1 MGRNNN
7 PTRGSTIRHVV
18 RTIAAASAA
27 AATLVAGMLVAGTAN
42 AASMR
47 DPFERTIQNSNPGL
61 WTNLGTI
68 TFSNGNKYENME
80 QSLGVVDRVNGRNT
94 YCIQADVLYTDT
106 PEGPWSEWTDE
117 NSRPDAQRLAWL
129 TDKYNGNKDDLTQA
143 AIAGLIHRELDPI
156 GPEYLQNVQRLGW
169 KDGTSW
175 ATYEA
180 KMNELWNEAVANTP
194 ENLDMTYKY
203 TTGERKGSVTP
214 SITNGNG
221 AEIAGIQYTVTL
233 NGPAVFDQTKTST
246 ISGTT
251 TNEAIHLPWTATGN
265 GKVTST
271 VQHKIPKAIRL
282 DSPNQNL
289 MGPTD
294 PQTVSKNIQFD
305 VLNNFKPTIESNQTD
320 HRIEYGHAPEDDLTW
335 HVDPTGGDWIEGA
348 TIKSTGTLYYFAK
361 KPVEGRT
368 TVKDGVKAATA
379 TVTGDKDGA
388 TNHVDATS
396 ITMDPDFV
404 KAHKGATPS
413 NLPDTGWYTWV
424 WQITPDMQDANMKQ
438 YLSTDYDW
446 SDNVLEA
453 ESTQHMRNMQPTI
466 KSSVSDAYKND
477 QSTVTGADGTER
489 PSVQIGSAQASDKTD
504 VVYLEKG
511 SVIRD
516 KVTLNVTDV
525 NGDGKVDTQDWLH
538 TKDGQGEGKETE
550 DNQITLTVN
559 GTIYGGMTREQAEQA
574 QKDTAAG
581 KTVELPKQA
590 VKLAT
595 ATFTTNKAGDYLI
608 SSSDED
614 KPVAQWKAED
624 GVDLT
629 NLPSGYATFVFD
641 IANKDQDTESQTG
654 IKPSKDYPFAK
665 DVHEAPFTA
674 DETVMIRLTPKL
686 DSTVSSKEVKAGETT
701 IDKLVVAKTNEK
713 DVWPTYPE
721 TNVTEGETAKSTP
734 LSLDFHGVLYKV
746 SDDPSSAIEET
757 DTVPENAVKVHEAD
771 IKDVTKFGTY
781 TTDSFT
787 LTDTGTYAW
796 HWVMTPS
803 LTGDQNHNPLAALAW
818 RQLTHGRVQHAFG
831 LASEIVRVQGKKPDV
846 PKCEVSTKSQG
857 EVAFENDK
865 ADLHDE
871 LLLKN
876 CEQAAKAEFELWKQ
890 ANGDQ
895 SGDVLITVTGKVDA
909 VDGAHSPTVT
919 VHETGTYYW
928 REKVYDKSGK
938 LISYGDARK
947 SNETVLVKE
956 KGLASTGVGT
966 PMLLWAGVLAG
977 AGIALA
983 LAGSRKR
990 IRL

>member
-27 AATLVAGMLVAGTAN
+27 VATLAAGLLVAGTAD
-42 AASMR
+42 AATMR
-47 DPFERTIQNSNPGL
+47 DPFERSIQNGNPGL
-61 WTNLGTI
+61 WTNVGTI
-68 TFSNGNKYENME
+68 TFSNGKKYENMA
-80 QSLGVVDRVNGRNT
+80 QSLGVVDRVNGKNT
-94 YCIQADVLYTDT
+94 YCIEADTLYTGTTGDW
-106 PEGPWSEWTDE
+106 GDWTDE
-117 NSRPDAQRLAWL
+117 RTKPDAQRLAWL
-129 TDKYNGNKDDLTQA
+129 ADRYNGDRDDLTQA
-143 AIAGLIHRELDPI
+143 AIAGLIHQKLDPM
-156 GPEYLQNVQRLGW
+156 GNEYLSGLRQLGW
-169 KDGTSW
+169 ADEPSW
-175 ATYEA
+175 DAYTA
-180 KMNELWNEAVANTP
+180 KMNSLWTEAVNGTP
-194 ENLDMTYKY
+194 KDLDMQYRY
-203 TTGERKGSVTP
+203 TTGKRKGLVTP
-214 SITNGNG
+214 SIMNGNG
-221 AEIAGIQYTVTL
+221 VEIAGIQYTVTL
-233 NGPAVFDQTKTST
+233 KGPAVFDQTGTNT

-251 TNEAIHLPWTATGN
+251 TNEAIHLSWTATGN
-265 GKVTST
+265 GKVTSI
-271 VQHKIPKAIRL
+271 VQHKIPKATRL
-282 DSPNQNL
+282 ESPNQNL

-294 PQTVSKNIQFD
+294 PQTVSKNIQFE
-305 VLNNFKPTIESNQTD
+305 VLNNFKPTIQSDQSD

-335 HVDPTGGDWIEGA
+335 HVDPTGGDWIQGA

-379 TVTGDKDGA
+379 TVAGDRDGA
-388 TNHVDATS
+388 TSHVDASS
-396 ITMDPDFV
+396 IAMDPGFV
-404 KAHKGATPS
+404 KAHPGATPS
-413 NLPDTGWYTWV
+413 SLPATGWYTWV
-424 WQITPDMQDANMKQ
+424 WEITPGMQDANMRQ
-438 YLSTDYDW
+438 YLSPDYDW

-453 ESTQHMRNMQPTI
+453 ETTLHVRGMQPTI
-466 KSSVSDAYKND
+466 TSSVSAAYRTD
-477 QSTVTGADGTER
+477 QSKVTGADGIER
-489 PSVQIGSAQASDKTD
+489 PAVQIGSAAASDRTD

-511 SVIRD
+511 GVIRD
-516 KVTLNVTDV
+516 KVTLGVSDV
-525 NGDGKVDTQDWLH
+525 NGDGKTDTADWLH
-538 TKDGQGEGKETE
+538 TKDGQGEGRETE
-550 DNQITLTVN
+550 ANQITIRVN
-559 GTIYGGMTREQAEQA
+559 GTLYGGMTREQAEQA

-595 ATFTTNKAGDYLI
+595 TTFTTNKAGDYLL
-608 SSSDED
+608 SGRKGE
-614 KPVAQWKAED
+614 KPAGVWKAEN
-624 GVDLT
+624 GIDLT
-629 NLPSGYATFVFD
+629 NPPSGYATFVYD
-641 IANKDQDTESQTG
+641 IANRDQDTKNQTG
-654 IKPSKDYPFAK
+654 IEPSRDYPFAK

-674 DETVMIRLTPKL
+674 DETVMFRLTPKL

-701 IDKLVVAKTNEK
+701 VDKLVVAKTNEK

-721 TNVTEGETAKSTP
+721 TNVTEGETPKGTP

-746 SDDPSSAIEET
+746 SDDPSAAIEET
-757 DTVPENAVKVHEAD
+757 DTVPENAVKVHETD

-787 LTDTGTYAW
+787 LTESGTYAW

-818 RQLTHGRVQHAFG
+818 RQLTHGKVQHAFG
-831 LASEIVRVQGKKPDV
+831 LASEIVRVRKPET

-857 EVAFENDK
+857 EVTFENGK

-876 CEQAAKAEFELWKQ
+876 CSDAAKAEFELWRQ
-890 ANGDQ
+890 ADGDQ

-909 VDGAHSPTVT
+909 KDGIHSPTVT

-928 REKVYDKSGK
+928 REKVYDQTGK

-947 SNETVLVKE
+947 PNETVLVKE

>member
-27 AATLVAGMLVAGTAN
+27 VATLAAGLLVAGTAN
-42 AASMR
+42 AATMR
-47 DPFERTIQNSNPGL
+47 DPFERSIQNGNPGL
-61 WTNLGTI
+61 WTNVGTI
-68 TFSNGNKYENME
+68 TFSNGKKYENIA
-80 QSLGVVDRVNGRNT
+80 QSLGVVDRVNGKNT
-94 YCIQADVLYTDT
+94 YCIQADTLYTGTTGDW
-106 PEGPWSEWTDE
+106 GDWTDE
-117 NSRPDAQRLAWL
+117 QTKPDAQRLAWL
-129 TDKYNGNKDDLTQA
+129 ADRYNGDRDDLTQA
-143 AIAGLIHRELDPI
+143 AIAGLIHQKLDPM
-156 GPEYLQNVQRLGW
+156 GNEYLNGLRQLGW
-169 KDGTSW
+169 AEGPSW
-175 ATYEA
+175 DAYTA
-180 KMNELWNEAVANTP
+180 KMNSLWTEAVNGTP
-194 ENLDMTYKY
+194 KDLDMQYRY
-203 TTGERKGSVTP
+203 TTGKRKGLVTP
-214 SITNGNG
+214 SIMNGNG
-221 AEIAGIQYTVTL
+221 VEIAGIQYTMTL
-233 NGPAVFDQTKTST
+233 KGPAVFDQTGTNT

-251 TNEAIHLPWTATGN
+251 TNEAIHLSWTATGN
-265 GKVTST
+265 GKVTSI
-271 VQHKIPKAIRL
+271 VQHKIPKATRL
-282 DSPNQNL
+282 ESPNQNL

-294 PQTVSKNIQFD
+294 PQTVSKNIQFE
-305 VLNNFKPTIESNQTD
+305 VLNNFKPTIQSDQSD

-335 HVDPTGGDWIEGA
+335 HVDPTGGDWIQGA
-348 TIKSTGTLYYFAK
+348 TIKSTGTLYHFAK
-361 KPVEGRT
+361 KPVEGQT
-368 TVKDGVKAATA
+368 TVRDGVKAATA
-379 TVTGDKDGA
+379 TVTGDRDGA
-388 TNHVDATS
+388 TNHVDASS
-396 ITMDPDFV
+396 ITMDPGFV
-404 KAHKGATPS
+404 KAHPGATPS
-413 NLPDTGWYTWV
+413 SLPATGWYTWV
-424 WQITPDMQDANMKQ
+424 WEITPGMQDANMRQ
-438 YLSTDYDW
+438 YLPADYDW

-453 ESTQHMRNMQPTI
+453 ETTLHVRSMQPTI
-466 KSSVSDAYKND
+466 TSSVSAAYKTD
-477 QSTVTGADGTER
+477 QSKVTGADGIER
-489 PSVQIGSAQASDKTD
+489 PAAQIGSAAASDRTD

-511 SVIRD
+511 GVIRD
-516 KVTLNVTDV
+516 KVTLGVSDV
-525 NGDGKVDTQDWLH
+525 NGDGKTDTADWLH
-538 TKDGQGEGKETE
+538 TKDGQGEGRETE
-550 DNQITLTVN
+550 ANQITIRVN
-559 GTIYGGMTREQAEQA
+559 GTLYGGMTREQAEQA

-595 ATFTTNKAGDYLI
+595 ATFTTNKAGDYLL
-608 SSSDED
+608 SSRKGE
-614 KPVAQWKAED
+614 KPAGVWKAEN
-624 GVDLT
+624 GIDLT
-629 NLPSGYATFVFD
+629 NLPSGYATFVYD
-641 IANKDQDTESQTG
+641 IANRDQDTKNQTG
-654 IKPSKDYPFAK
+654 IEPSRDYPFAK

-674 DETVMIRLTPKL
+674 DETVMFRLTPKL

-701 IDKLVVAKTNEK
+701 VDKLVVAKTNEK

-721 TNVTEGETAKSTP
+721 TNVTEGETPKGTP

-746 SDDPSSAIEET
+746 SDDPSAAIEET
-757 DTVPENAVKVHEAD
+757 DTVPENAVKVHETD

-787 LTDTGTYAW
+787 LTESGTYAW

-818 RQLTHGRVQHAFG
+818 RQLTHGKVQHAFG
-831 LASEIVRVQGKKPDV
+831 LASEIVRVRKPET

-857 EVAFENDK
+857 EVTFENGK

-876 CEQAAKAEFELWKQ
+876 CSDAAKAEFELWRQ
-890 ANGDQ
+890 ADGDQ

-909 VDGAHSPTVT
+909 KDGIHSPTVT

-928 REKVYDKSGK
+928 REKVYDQTGK

-947 SNETVLVKE
+947 PNETVLVKE

>member
-27 AATLVAGMLVAGTAN
+27 VATLAAGLLVAGTAD
-42 AASMR
+42 AATMR
-47 DPFERTIQNSNPGL
+47 DPFERSIQNGNPGL
-61 WTNLGTI
+61 WTNVGTI
-68 TFSNGNKYENME
+68 TFSNGKKYENMA
-80 QSLGVVDRVNGRNT
+80 QSLGVVDRVNGKNT
-94 YCIQADVLYTDT
+94 YCIEADTLYTGTTGDW
-106 PEGPWSEWTDE
+106 GDWTDE
-117 NSRPDAQRLAWL
+117 RTKPDAQRLAWL
-129 TDKYNGNKDDLTQA
+129 ADRYNGDRDDLTQA
-143 AIAGLIHRELDPI
+143 AIAGLIHQKLDPM
-156 GPEYLQNVQRLGW
+156 GNEYLSGLRQLGW
-169 KDGTSW
+169 ADEPSW
-175 ATYEA
+175 DAYTA
-180 KMNELWNEAVANTP
+180 KMNSLWTEAVNGTP
-194 ENLDMTYKY
+194 KDLDMQYRY
-203 TTGERKGSVTP
+203 TTGKRKGLVTP
-214 SITNGNG
+214 SIMNGNG
-221 AEIAGIQYTVTL
+221 VEIAGIQYTVTL
-233 NGPAVFDQTKTST
+233 KGPAVFDQTGTNT

-251 TNEAIHLPWTATGN
+251 TNEAIHLSWTATGN
-265 GKVTST
+265 GKVTSI
-271 VQHKIPKAIRL
+271 VQHKIPKATRL
-282 DSPNQNL
+282 ESPNQNL

-294 PQTVSKNIQFD
+294 PQTVSKNIQFE
-305 VLNNFKPTIESNQTD
+305 VLNNFKPTIQSDQSD

-335 HVDPTGGDWIEGA
+335 HVDPTGGDWIQGA

-379 TVTGDKDGA
+379 TVAGDRDGA
-388 TNHVDATS
+388 TSHVDASS
-396 ITMDPDFV
+396 IAMDPGFV
-404 KAHKGATPS
+404 KAHPGATPS
-413 NLPDTGWYTWV
+413 SLPATGWYTWV
-424 WQITPDMQDANMKQ
+424 WEITPGMQDANMRQ
-438 YLSTDYDW
+438 YLSPDYDW
-446 SDNVLEA
+446 SDNMLEA
-453 ESTQHMRNMQPTI
+453 ETTLHVRGMQPTI
-466 KSSVSDAYKND
+466 TSSVSAAYRTD
-477 QSTVTGADGTER
+477 QSKVTGADGIER
-489 PSVQIGSAQASDKTD
+489 PAVQIGSAAASDRTD

-511 SVIRD
+511 GVIRD
-516 KVTLNVTDV
+516 KVTLGVSDV
-525 NGDGKVDTQDWLH
+525 NGDGKTDTADWLH
-538 TKDGQGEGKETE
+538 TKDGQGEGRETE
-550 DNQITLTVN
+550 ANQITIRVN
-559 GTIYGGMTREQAEQA
+559 GTLYGGMTREQAEQA

-595 ATFTTNKAGDYLI
+595 TTFTTNKAGDYLL
-608 SSSDED
+608 SSRKGE
-614 KPVAQWKAED
+614 KPAGVWKAEN
-624 GVDLT
+624 GIDLT
-629 NLPSGYATFVFD
+629 NPPSGYATFVYD
-641 IANKDQDTESQTG
+641 IANRDQDTKNQTG
-654 IKPSKDYPFAK
+654 IEPSRDYPFAK

-674 DETVMIRLTPKL
+674 DETVMFRLTPKL

-701 IDKLVVAKTNEK
+701 VDKLVVAKTNEK

-721 TNVTEGETAKSTP
+721 TNVTEGETPKGTP

-746 SDDPSSAIEET
+746 SDDPSAAIEET
-757 DTVPENAVKVHEAD
+757 DTVPENAVKVHETD

-787 LTDTGTYAW
+787 LTESGTYAW

-818 RQLTHGRVQHAFG
+818 RQLTHGKVQHAFG
-831 LASEIVRVQGKKPDV
+831 LASEIVRVRKPET

-857 EVAFENDK
+857 EVTFENGK

-876 CEQAAKAEFELWKQ
+876 CSDAAKAEFELWRQ
-890 ANGDQ
+890 ADGDQ

-909 VDGAHSPTVT
+909 KDGIHSPTVT

-928 REKVYDKSGK
+928 REKVYDQTGK

-947 SNETVLVKE
+947 PNETVLVKE

>member
-27 AATLVAGMLVAGTAN
+27 VATLAAGLLVAGTAD
-42 AASMR
+42 AATMR
-47 DPFERTIQNSNPGL
+47 DPFERSIQNGNPGL
-61 WTNLGTI
+61 WTNVGTI
-68 TFSNGNKYENME
+68 TFSNGKKYENMA
-80 QSLGVVDRVNGRNT
+80 QSLGVVDRVNGKNT
-94 YCIQADVLYTDT
+94 YCIEADTLYTGTTGDW
-106 PEGPWSEWTDE
+106 GDWTDE
-117 NSRPDAQRLAWL
+117 RTKPDAQRLAWL
-129 TDKYNGNKDDLTQA
+129 ADRYNGDRDDLTQA
-143 AIAGLIHRELDPI
+143 AIAGLIHQKLDPM
-156 GPEYLQNVQRLGW
+156 GNEYLSGLRQLGW
-169 KDGTSW
+169 ADEPSW
-175 ATYEA
+175 DAYTA
-180 KMNELWNEAVANTP
+180 KMNSLWTEAVNGTP
-194 ENLDMTYKY
+194 KDLDMQYRY
-203 TTGERKGSVTP
+203 TTGKRKGLVTP
-214 SITNGNG
+214 SIMNGNG
-221 AEIAGIQYTVTL
+221 VEIAGIQYTVTL
-233 NGPAVFDQTKTST
+233 KGPAVFDQTGTNT

-251 TNEAIHLPWTATGN
+251 TNEAIHLSWTATGN
-265 GKVTST
+265 GKVTSI
-271 VQHKIPKAIRL
+271 VQHKTPKATRL
-282 DSPNQNL
+282 ESPNQNL
-289 MGPTD
+289 MAPTD
-294 PQTVSKNIQFD
+294 PQTVSKNIQFE
-305 VLNNFKPTIESNQTD
+305 VLNNFKPTIQSDQSD

-335 HVDPTGGDWIEGA
+335 HVDPTGGDWIQGA

-379 TVTGDKDGA
+379 TVAGDRDGA
-388 TNHVDATS
+388 TSHVDASS
-396 ITMDPDFV
+396 IAMDPGFV
-404 KAHKGATPS
+404 KAHPGATPS
-413 NLPDTGWYTWV
+413 SLPATGWYTWV
-424 WQITPDMQDANMKQ
+424 WEITPGMQDANMRQ
-438 YLSTDYDW
+438 YLSPDYDW

-453 ESTQHMRNMQPTI
+453 ETTLHVRGMQPTI
-466 KSSVSDAYKND
+466 TSSVSAAYRTD
-477 QSTVTGADGTER
+477 QSKVTGADGIER
-489 PSVQIGSAQASDKTD
+489 PAVQIGSAAASDRTD

-511 SVIRD
+511 GVIRD
-516 KVTLNVTDV
+516 KVTLGVSDV
-525 NGDGKVDTQDWLH
+525 NGDGKTDTADWLH
-538 TKDGQGEGKETE
+538 TKDGQGEGRETE
-550 DNQITLTVN
+550 ANQITIRVN
-559 GTIYGGMTREQAEQA
+559 GTLYGGMTREQAEQA

-595 ATFTTNKAGDYLI
+595 TTFTTNKAGDYLL
-608 SSSDED
+608 SSRKGE
-614 KPVAQWKAED
+614 KPAGVWKAEN
-624 GVDLT
+624 GIDLT
-629 NLPSGYATFVFD
+629 NPPSGYATFVYD
-641 IANKDQDTESQTG
+641 IANRDQDTKNQTG
-654 IKPSKDYPFAK
+654 IEPSRDYPFAK

-674 DETVMIRLTPKL
+674 DETIMTRLTPNL

-701 IDKLVVAKTNEK
+701 VDKLVVAKTHEK

-721 TNVTEGETAKSTP
+721 TNVTEGETPKGTP

-746 SDDPSSAIEET
+746 SDDPAAAIEQT
-757 DTVPENAVKVHEAD
+757 DTVPENAVKVHETD

-787 LTDTGTYAW
+787 LTESGTYAW

-818 RQLTHGRVQHAFG
+818 RQLTHGKVQHAFG
-831 LASEIVRVQGKKPDV
+831 LASEIVRVRKPET

-857 EVAFENDK
+857 EVTMENGG

-876 CEQAAKAEFELWKQ
+876 CSDAAKAEFELWKQ

-909 VDGAHSPTVT
+909 KDGIHSPTVT

-928 REKVYDKSGK
+928 REKVYDQTGK

-947 SNETVLVKE
+947 PNETVLVKE

>member
-1 MGRNNN
+1 MGRNSN

-27 AATLVAGMLVAGTAN
+27 VATLAAGMLVAGTAN
-42 AASMR
+42 AAVMR
-47 DPFERTIQNSNPGL
+47 DPGERSIQNGNPGL
-61 WTNLGTI
+61 WTNVGTI
-68 TFSNGNKYENME
+68 TFSNGKKYENMA
-80 QSLGVVDRVNGRNT
+80 QSLGVVDRVNGKNA
-94 YCIQADVLYTDT
+94 YCIQADTLYTGTSGTWGD
-106 PEGPWSEWTDE
+106 WTDE
-117 NSRPDAQRLAWL
+117 RTKPDAQKLAWL
-129 TDKYNGNKDDLTQA
+129 TNKYNNDRDDLTQA
-143 AIAGLIHRELDPI
+143 AIAGLIHQKLDPM
-156 GPEYLQNVQRLGW
+156 GNEYLNGLRQLGW
-169 KDGTSW
+169 ADGPSW
-175 ATYEA
+175 DAYAA
-180 KMNELWNEAVANTP
+180 KMDSLWNEAVNGTP
-194 ENLDMTYKY
+194 TNLDMKRQY
-203 TTGERKGSVTP
+203 TIGQRKGLVTP
-214 SITNGNG
+214 SIMNGNG
-221 AEIAGIQYTVTL
+221 QYVSGLQYTVTL
-233 NGPAVFDQTKTST
+233 NGPAVFDQNNST
-246 ISGTT
+246 AITGTT
-251 TNEAIHLPWTATGN
+251 TNKKQDIAWTATGN
-265 GKVTST
+265 GKVTYKLT
-271 VQHKIPKAIRL
+271 YKNPQAIRL
-282 DSPNQNL
+282 NSPNQDL
-289 MGPTD
+289 MAPTD
-294 PQTVSKNIQFD
+294 PQIVSKNIQFE
-305 VLNNFKPTIESNQTD
+305 VRNNFKPTIESNQTD

-335 HVDPTGGDWIEGA
+335 HVDPTGGDWIQGA
-348 TIKSTGTLYYFAK
+348 TIKSTGTLYYFAN

-368 TVKDGVKAATA
+368 TVRDGVKAATA
-379 TVTGDKDGA
+379 TAAGDRDGA
-388 TNHVDATS
+388 TSHVDASS
-396 ITMDPDFV
+396 ITMDPGFV
-404 KAHKGATPS
+404 KAHPGATPS
-413 NLPDTGWYTWV
+413 SLPATGWYTWV
-424 WQITPDMQDANMKQ
+424 WQITPGMQDANMRQ
-438 YLSTDYDW
+438 YLPADYDW

-453 ESTQHMRNMQPTI
+453 ETTLHVRSMQPTI
-466 KSSVSDAYKND
+466 TSSVSAAYKTD
-477 QSTVTGADGTER
+477 QSKVTGADGVER
-489 PSVQIGSAQASDKTD
+489 PAVQIGSAAASDRTD

-511 SVIRD
+511 GVIRD
-516 KVTLNVTDV
+516 KVTLGVSDV
-525 NGDGKVDTQDWLH
+525 NGDGKTDTADWLH
-538 TKDGQGEGKETE
+538 TKDGQGEGRETE
-550 DNQITLTVN
+550 ANQITIRVN
-559 GTIYGGMTREQAEQA
+559 GTLYGGMTREQAEQA

-595 ATFTTNKAGDYLI
+595 ATFTTNKAGDYLL
-608 SSSDED
+608 SSRKGE
-614 KPVAQWKAED
+614 KPAGVWKAEN
-624 GVDLT
+624 GIDLT
-629 NLPSGYATFVFD
+629 NLPSGYATFVYD

-654 IKPSKDYPFAK
+654 IKPSDDYPFAK

-721 TNVTEGETAKSTP
+721 TNVTEGETPKSTP

-746 SDDPSSAIEET
+746 SDDPSAAIEET
-757 DTVPENAVKVHEAD
+757 DTVPENAVKVHETD

-787 LTDTGTYAW
+787 LTESGTYAW

-803 LTGDQNHNPLAALAW
+803 LTGDQNHNPLTALAW
-818 RQLTHGRVQHAFG
+818 RQLTHGKVQHAFG

-857 EVAFENDK
+857 EVTMENGR

-966 PMLLWAGVLAG
+966 PMLLWAGGLAG

>member
-27 AATLVAGMLVAGTAN
+27 VATLAAGLLVAGTAD
-42 AASMR
+42 AATMR
-47 DPFERTIQNSNPGL
+47 DPFERSIQNGNPGL
-61 WTNLGTI
+61 WTNVGTI
-68 TFSNGNKYENME
+68 TFSNGKKYENMA
-80 QSLGVVDRVNGRNT
+80 QSLGVVDRVNGKNT
-94 YCIQADVLYTDT
+94 YCIEADTLYTGTTGDW
-106 PEGPWSEWTDE
+106 GDWTDE
-117 NSRPDAQRLAWL
+117 RTKPDAQRLAWL
-129 TDKYNGNKDDLTQA
+129 ADRYNGDRDDLTQA
-143 AIAGLIHRELDPI
+143 AIAGLIHQKLDPM
-156 GPEYLQNVQRLGW
+156 GNEYLNGLRQLGW
-169 KDGTSW
+169 ADGPSW
-175 ATYEA
+175 DAYTA
-180 KMNELWNEAVANTP
+180 KMNSLWTEAVNGTP
-194 ENLDMTYKY
+194 KDLDMQYRY
-203 TTGERKGSVTP
+203 TTGKRKGLVTP
-214 SITNGNG
+214 SIMNGNG
-221 AEIAGIQYTVTL
+221 VEIAGIQYTVTL
-233 NGPAVFDQTKTST
+233 KGPAVFDQTGTNT

-251 TNEAIHLPWTATGN
+251 TNEAIHLSWTATGN
-265 GKVTST
+265 GKVTSI
-271 VQHKIPKAIRL
+271 VQHKIPKATRL
-282 DSPNQNL
+282 ESPNQNL

-294 PQTVSKNIQFD
+294 PQTVSKNIQFE
-305 VLNNFKPTIESNQTD
+305 VLNNFKPTIQSDQSD

-335 HVDPTGGDWIEGA
+335 HVDPTGGDWIQGA

-368 TVKDGVKAATA
+368 TVRDGVKAATA
-379 TVTGDKDGA
+379 TAAGDRDGA
-388 TNHVDATS
+388 TSHVDASS
-396 ITMDPDFV
+396 ITMDPGFV
-404 KAHKGATPS
+404 KAHPGATPS
-413 NLPDTGWYTWV
+413 SLPATGWYTWV
-424 WQITPDMQDANMKQ
+424 WQITPDMQDANMRQ

-453 ESTQHMRNMQPTI
+453 ETTLHVRSMQPTI
-466 KSSVSDAYKND
+466 TSSVSAAYKTD
-477 QSTVTGADGTER
+477 QSKVTGADGIER
-489 PSVQIGSAQASDKTD
+489 PAVQIGSAAASDRTD

-511 SVIRD
+511 GVIRD
-516 KVTLNVTDV
+516 KVTLGVADV
-525 NGDGKVDTQDWLH
+525 NGDGKTDTADWLH
-538 TKDGQGEGKETE
+538 TKDGQGEGRETE
-550 DNQITLTVN
+550 ANQITIRVN
-559 GTIYGGMTREQAEQA
+559 GTLYGGMTREQAEQA
-574 QKDTAAG
+574 QKDAASG

-595 ATFTTNKAGDYLI
+595 TTFTTNKAGDYLL
-608 SSSDED
+608 SSRKGE
-614 KPVAQWKAED
+614 KPAGVWKAEN
-624 GVDLT
+624 GIDLT
-629 NLPSGYATFVFD
+629 NPPSGYATFVYD
-641 IANKDQDTESQTG
+641 IANRDQDTKNQTG
-654 IKPSKDYPFAK
+654 IEPSRDYPFAK

-674 DETVMIRLTPKL
+674 DETVMFRLTPKL

-701 IDKLVVAKTNEK
+701 VDKLVVAKTNEK

-721 TNVTEGETAKSTP
+721 TNVTEGETPKSTP

-746 SDDPSSAIEET
+746 SDDPSAAIEET
-757 DTVPENAVKVHEAD
+757 DTVPENAVKVHETD

-787 LTDTGTYAW
+787 LTESGTYAW

-818 RQLTHGRVQHAFG
+818 RQLTHGKVQHAFG
-831 LASEIVRVQGKKPDV
+831 LASEIVRVLKPET
-846 PKCEVSTKSQG
+846 PKCEVSTRSQG
-857 EVAFENDK
+857 EVTMENGK

-890 ANGDQ
+890 SNGDQ

-909 VDGAHSPTVT
+909 KDGIHSPTVT

-928 REKVYDKSGK
+928 REKVYDQTGK

-947 SNETVLVKE
+947 PNETVLVKE

>member
-1 MGRNNN
+1 MGRNSN

-27 AATLVAGMLVAGTAN
+27 VATLAAGMLVAGTAN
-42 AASMR
+42 AAVMR
-47 DPFERTIQNSNPGL
+47 DPGERSIQNGNPGL
-61 WTNLGTI
+61 WTNVGTI
-68 TFSNGNKYENME
+68 TFSNGKKYENMA
-80 QSLGVVDRVNGRNT
+80 QSLGVVDRVNGKNA
-94 YCIQADVLYTDT
+94 YCIQADTLYTGTSGTWGD
-106 PEGPWSEWTDE
+106 WTDE
-117 NSRPDAQRLAWL
+117 RTKPDAQKLAWL
-129 TDKYNGNKDDLTQA
+129 TDRHNGDRDDLTQA
-143 AIAGLIHRELDPI
+143 AIAGLIHQKLDPM
-156 GPEYLQNVQRLGW
+156 GNEYLNGLRQLGW
-169 KDGTSW
+169 ADGPSW
-175 ATYEA
+175 DAYTA
-180 KMNELWNEAVANTP
+180 KMNSLWTEAVNGTP
-194 ENLDMTYKY
+194 TDLDMQYRY
-203 TTGERKGSVTP
+203 TTGKRKGLVTP
-214 SITNGNG
+214 SIMNGNG
-221 AEIAGIQYTVTL
+221 VEIAGIQYTVTL
-233 NGPAVFDQTKTST
+233 KGPAVFDQTGTNT

-251 TNEAIHLPWTATGN
+251 TNEAIHLSWTATGN
-265 GKVTST
+265 GKVTSI
-271 VQHKIPKAIRL
+271 VQHKIPKATRL
-282 DSPNQNL
+282 ESPNQNL

-294 PQTVSKNIQFD
+294 PQTVSKNIQFE
-305 VLNNFKPTIESNQTD
+305 VLNNFKPTIQSDQSD

-335 HVDPTGGDWIEGA
+335 HVDPTGGDWIQGA
-348 TIKSTGTLYYFAK
+348 TIKSTGTLYYFAN

-368 TVKDGVKAATA
+368 TVRDGVKAATA
-379 TVTGDKDGA
+379 TAAGDRDGA
-388 TNHVDATS
+388 TSHVDASS
-396 ITMDPDFV
+396 ITMDPGFV
-404 KAHKGATPS
+404 KAHPGATPS
-413 NLPDTGWYTWV
+413 SLPATGWYTWV
-424 WQITPDMQDANMKQ
+424 WQITPGMQDANMRQ
-438 YLSTDYDW
+438 YLPADYDW

-453 ESTQHMRNMQPTI
+453 ETTLHVRSMQPTI
-466 KSSVSDAYKND
+466 TSSVSAAYKTD
-477 QSTVTGADGTER
+477 QSKVTGADGVER
-489 PSVQIGSAQASDKTD
+489 PAVQIGSAAASDRTD

-511 SVIRD
+511 GVIRD
-516 KVTLNVTDV
+516 KVTLGVSDV
-525 NGDGKVDTQDWLH
+525 NGDGKTDTADWLH
-538 TKDGQGEGKETE
+538 TKDGQGEGRETE
-550 DNQITLTVN
+550 ANQITIRVN
-559 GTIYGGMTREQAEQA
+559 GTLYGGMTREQAEQA

-595 ATFTTNKAGDYLI
+595 ATFTTNKAGDYLL
-608 SSSDED
+608 SSRKGE
-614 KPVAQWKAED
+614 KPAGVWKAEN
-624 GVDLT
+624 GIDLT
-629 NLPSGYATFVFD
+629 NPPSGYATFVYD

-654 IKPSKDYPFAK
+654 IKPSDDYPFAK

-674 DETVMIRLTPKL
+674 DETVMFRLTPKL

-701 IDKLVVAKTNEK
+701 VDKLVVAKTNEK

-721 TNVTEGETAKSTP
+721 TNVTEGETPKSTP

-746 SDDPSSAIEET
+746 SDDPAAAIEQT
-757 DTVPENAVKVHEAD
+757 DTVPENAVKVHETD
-771 IKDVTKFGTY
+771 IKDVTGFGTY

-787 LTDTGTYAW
+787 LTESGTYAW

-818 RQLTHGRVQHAFG
+818 RQLTHGKVQHAFG
-831 LASEIVRVQGKKPDV
+831 LASEIVRVLKPET

-857 EVAFENDK
+857 EVTFENGK

-876 CEQAAKAEFELWKQ
+876 CSDAAKAEFELWKQ
-890 ANGDQ
+890 SNGDQ

-909 VDGAHSPTVT
+909 KDGIHSPTVT

-928 REKVYDKSGK
+928 REKVYDQTGK

-947 SNETVLVKE
+947 PNETVLVKE

>member
-27 AATLVAGMLVAGTAN
+27 VATLAAGLLVAGTAD
-42 AASMR
+42 AATMR
-47 DPFERTIQNSNPGL
+47 DPFERSIQNGNPGL
-61 WTNLGTI
+61 WTNVGTI
-68 TFSNGNKYENME
+68 TFSNGKKYENMA
-80 QSLGVVDRVNGRNT
+80 QSLGVVDRVNGKNT
-94 YCIQADVLYTDT
+94 YCIEADTLYTGTTGDW
-106 PEGPWSEWTDE
+106 GDWTDE
-117 NSRPDAQRLAWL
+117 RTKPDAQRLAWL
-129 TDKYNGNKDDLTQA
+129 ADRYNGDRDDLTQA
-143 AIAGLIHRELDPI
+143 AIAGLIHQKLDPM
-156 GPEYLQNVQRLGW
+156 GNEYLSGLRQLGW
-169 KDGTSW
+169 ADEPSW
-175 ATYEA
+175 DAYTA
-180 KMNELWNEAVANTP
+180 KMNSLWTEAVNGTP
-194 ENLDMTYKY
+194 KDLDMQYRY
-203 TTGERKGSVTP
+203 TTGKRKGLVTP
-214 SITNGNG
+214 SIMNGNG
-221 AEIAGIQYTVTL
+221 VEIAGIQYTVTL
-233 NGPAVFDQTKTST
+233 KGPAVFDQTGTNT

-251 TNEAIHLPWTATGN
+251 TNEAIHLSWTATGN
-265 GKVTST
+265 GKVTSI
-271 VQHKIPKAIRL
+271 VQHKIPKATRL
-282 DSPNQNL
+282 ESPNQNL

-294 PQTVSKNIQFD
+294 PQTVSKNIQFE
-305 VLNNFKPTIESNQTD
+305 VLNNFKPTIQSDQSD

-335 HVDPTGGDWIEGA
+335 HVDPTGGDWIQGA

-379 TVTGDKDGA
+379 TVAGDRDGA
-388 TNHVDATS
+388 TSHVDASS
-396 ITMDPDFV
+396 IAMDPGFV
-404 KAHKGATPS
+404 KAHPGATPS
-413 NLPDTGWYTWV
+413 SLPATGWYTWV
-424 WQITPDMQDANMKQ
+424 WEITPGMQDANMRQ
-438 YLSTDYDW
+438 YLSPDYDW

-453 ESTQHMRNMQPTI
+453 ETTLHVRGMQPTI
-466 KSSVSDAYKND
+466 TSSVSAAYRTD
-477 QSTVTGADGTER
+477 QSKVTGADGIER
-489 PSVQIGSAQASDKTD
+489 PAVQIGSAAASDRTD

-511 SVIRD
+511 GVIRD
-516 KVTLNVTDV
+516 KVTLGVSDV
-525 NGDGKVDTQDWLH
+525 NGDGKTDTADWLH
-538 TKDGQGEGKETE
+538 TKDGQGEGRETE
-550 DNQITLTVN
+550 ANQITIRVN
-559 GTIYGGMTREQAEQA
+559 GTLYGGMTREQAEQA

-595 ATFTTNKAGDYLI
+595 TTFTTNKAGDYLL
-608 SSSDED
+608 SSRKGE
-614 KPVAQWKAED
+614 KPAGVWKAEN
-624 GVDLT
+624 GIDLT
-629 NLPSGYATFVFD
+629 NPPSGYATFVYD
-641 IANKDQDTESQTG
+641 IANRDQDTKNQTG
-654 IKPSKDYPFAK
+654 IEPSRDYPFAK

-674 DETVMIRLTPKL
+674 DETVMFRLTPKL

-701 IDKLVVAKTNEK
+701 VDKLVVAKTNEK

-721 TNVTEGETAKSTP
+721 TNVTEGETPKGTP

-746 SDDPSSAIEET
+746 SDDPSAAIEQT
-757 DTVPENAVKVHEAD
+757 DTVPENAVKVHETD

-803 LTGDQNHNPLAALAW
+803 LTGDQNHNPLTALAW
-818 RQLTHGRVQHAFG
+818 RQLTHGKVQHAFG

-857 EVAFENDK
+857 EVTFENGR

>member
-27 AATLVAGMLVAGTAN
+27 VATLAAGMLVAGTAD
-42 AASMR
+42 AADMR
-47 DPFERTIQNSNPGL
+47 DPFERSIQNGNPGL
-61 WTNLGTI
+61 WANLGTI
-68 TFSNGNKYENME
+68 TFSNGASYPDTE
-80 QSLGVVDRVNGRNT
+80 QSIGVVDRVNGKNA
-94 YCIQADVLYTDT
+94 YCIQADKLYTGTMGTWGD
-106 PEGPWSEWTDE
+106 WTDE
-117 NSRPDAQRLAWL
+117 RTKPDAQKLAWL
-129 TDKYNGNKDDLTQA
+129 TNKYNNDRDDLTQA
-143 AIAGLIHRELDPI
+143 AIAGLIHQKLDPM
-156 GPEYLQNVQRLGW
+156 GDEYLNGIQRLGW
-169 KDGTSW
+169 KDGIGW
-175 ATYEA
+175 DTYTA
-180 KMNELWNEAVANTP
+180 KMDSLWNEAVNGTP
-194 ENLDMTYKY
+194 TNLDMKY
-203 TTGERKGSVTP
+203 QYTIGQRKGLVTP
-214 SITNGNG
+214 SIMNGNG
-221 AEIAGIQYTVTL
+221 QYVSGLQYTVTL
-233 NGPAVFDQTKTST
+233 NGPAVFDQNNST
-246 ISGTT
+246 AITGTT
-251 TNEAIHLPWTATGN
+251 TNKKQDIAWTATGN
-265 GKVTST
+265 GKVTYKLT
-271 VQHKIPKAIRL
+271 YKNPQAIRL
-282 DSPNQNL
+282 NSPNQDL
-289 MGPTD
+289 MAPTD
-294 PQTVSKNIQFD
+294 PQIVSKNIQFE
-305 VLNNFKPTIESNQTD
+305 VRNNFKPTIESNQTD

-335 HVDPTGGDWIEGA
+335 HVDPSGGDWIEGA
-348 TIKSTGTLYYFAK
+348 TIKSTGTLYYFAN
-361 KPVEGRT
+361 KPVEGQT
-368 TVKDGVKAATA
+368 TVRDGVKAATA
-379 TVTGDKDGA
+379 TAAGDRDGA
-388 TNHVDATS
+388 TSHVDASS
-396 ITMDPDFV
+396 ITMDPGFV
-404 KAHKGATPS
+404 KAHPGATPS
-413 NLPDTGWYTWV
+413 NLPATGWYTWV
-424 WQITPDMQDANMKQ
+424 WEITPGMQDANMRQ
-438 YLSTDYDW
+438 YLPADYDW

-453 ESTQHMRNMQPTI
+453 ETTLHVRGMQPTI
-466 KSSVSDAYKND
+466 TSSVSDAYKTD
-477 QSTVTGADGTER
+477 QSKVTGADGVER
-489 PSVQIGSAQASDKTD
+489 PAVQIGSAAASDRTD

-511 SVIRD
+511 GVIRD
-516 KVTLNVTDV
+516 KVTLGVTDV

-559 GTIYGGMTREQAEQA
+559 GAIYGGMTREQAEQA

-654 IKPSKDYPFAK
+654 IKPSDDYPFAK

-674 DETVMIRLTPKL
+674 DETVMFRLTPKL

-701 IDKLVVAKTNEK
+701 VDKLVVAKTNEK

-746 SDDPSSAIEET
+746 SDDPSAAIEET
-757 DTVPENAVKVHEAD
+757 DTVPENAVKVHETD

-803 LTGDQNHNPLAALAW
+803 LTGDQNHNPLTALAW
-818 RQLTHGRVQHAFG
+818 RQLTHGKVQHAFG
-831 LASEIVRVQGKKPDV
+831 LASEIVRVQGKKPNV

-857 EVAFENDK
+857 EVTFENGK

>member
-1 MGRNNN
+1 MGRNSN

-27 AATLVAGMLVAGTAN
+27 VATLAAGMLVAGTAN
-42 AASMR
+42 AAVMR
-47 DPFERTIQNSNPGL
+47 DPGERSIQNGNPGL
-61 WTNLGTI
+61 WTNVGTI
-68 TFSNGNKYENME
+68 TFSNGKKYENMA
-80 QSLGVVDRVNGRNT
+80 QSLGVVDRVNGKNA
-94 YCIQADVLYTDT
+94 YCIQADTLYTGTSGTWGD
-106 PEGPWSEWTDE
+106 WTDE
-117 NSRPDAQRLAWL
+117 RTKPDAQKLAWL
-129 TDKYNGNKDDLTQA
+129 TDRYNGDRDDLTQA
-143 AIAGLIHRELDPI
+143 AIAGLIHQKLDPM
-156 GPEYLQNVQRLGW
+156 GNEYLNGLRQLGW
-169 KDGTSW
+169 ADGPSW
-175 ATYEA
+175 DAYTA
-180 KMNELWNEAVANTP
+180 KMNSLWTEAVNGTP
-194 ENLDMTYKY
+194 KDLDMQYRY
-203 TTGERKGSVTP
+203 TTGKRKGLVTP
-214 SITNGNG
+214 SIMNGNG
-221 AEIAGIQYTVTL
+221 VEIAGIQYTVTL
-233 NGPAVFDQTKTST
+233 KGPAVFDQTGTNT

-251 TNEAIHLPWTATGN
+251 TNEAIHLSWTATGN
-265 GKVTST
+265 GKVTSI
-271 VQHKIPKAIRL
+271 VQHKIPKATRL
-282 DSPNQNL
+282 ESPNQNL

-294 PQTVSKNIQFD
+294 PQTVSKNIQFE
-305 VLNNFKPTIESNQTD
+305 VLNNFKPTIQSDQSD

-335 HVDPTGGDWIEGA
+335 HVDPTGGDWIQGA

-368 TVKDGVKAATA
+368 TVRDGVKAATA
-379 TVTGDKDGA
+379 TAAGDRDGA
-388 TNHVDATS
+388 TSHVDASS
-396 ITMDPDFV
+396 IAMDPGFM
-404 KAHKGATPS
+404 KAHPGATPS
-413 NLPDTGWYTWV
+413 SLPATGWYTWV
-424 WQITPDMQDANMKQ
+424 WEITPDMQDANMRQ
-438 YLSTDYDW
+438 YLPADYDW

-453 ESTQHMRNMQPTI
+453 ETTLHVRNMQPTI
-466 KSSVSDAYKND
+466 TSSVSAAYKTD
-477 QSTVTGADGTER
+477 QSKVTGADGVER
-489 PSVQIGSAQASDKTD
+489 PAVQIGSQAASDRTD

-516 KVTLNVTDV
+516 KVTLGVSDV
-525 NGDGKVDTQDWLH
+525 NGDGRTDTADWLH
-538 TKDGQGEGKETE
+538 TKDGQGEGRETE
-550 DNQITLTVN
+550 ANQITIRVN
-559 GTIYGGMTREQAEQA
+559 GTLYGGMTREQAEQA
-574 QKDTAAG
+574 QKDAASG

-595 ATFTTNKAGDYLI
+595 TTFTTNKAGDYLL
-608 SSSDED
+608 SSRKGE
-614 KPVAQWKAED
+614 KPAGVWKAEN
-624 GVDLT
+624 GIDLT
-629 NLPSGYATFVFD
+629 NPPSGYATFVYD
-641 IANKDQDTESQTG
+641 IANRDQDTKSQTG
-654 IKPSKDYPFAK
+654 IEPSRDYPFAK

-674 DETVMIRLTPKL
+674 DETIMTRLTPKL

-701 IDKLVVAKTNEK
+701 VDKLVVAKTNEK

-721 TNVTEGETAKSTP
+721 TNVTEGEIPKATP

-746 SDDPSSAIEET
+746 SDDPSAAIEET
-757 DTVPENAVKVHEAD
+757 DTVPENAVKVHETD

-787 LTDTGTYAW
+787 LTESGTYAW
-796 HWVMTPS
+796 HWTMTPS

-818 RQLTHGRVQHAFG
+818 RQLTHGKVQHAFG
-831 LASEIVRVQGKKPDV
+831 LASEIVRVRKPET

-857 EVAFENDK
+857 EVTFENGK

-876 CEQAAKAEFELWKQ
+876 CSDAAKAEFELWKQ
-890 ANGDQ
+890 SNGDQ

-909 VDGAHSPTVT
+909 KDGVHSPTVT

-928 REKVYDKSGK
+928 REKVYDQTGK

-977 AGIALA
+977 AGVALA

>member
-1 MGRNNN
+1 MGRNSN

-27 AATLVAGMLVAGTAN
+27 VATLAAGLLVAGTAD
-42 AASMR
+42 AATMR
-47 DPFERTIQNSNPGL
+47 DPFERSIQNGNPGL
-61 WTNLGTI
+61 WTNVGTI
-68 TFSNGNKYENME
+68 TFSNEKKYENMA
-80 QSLGVVDRVNGRNT
+80 QSLGVVDRVNDKNT
-94 YCIQADVLYTDT
+94 YCIEADTLYTGTTGDW
-106 PEGPWSEWTDE
+106 GDWTDE
-117 NSRPDAQRLAWL
+117 RTKPDAQRLAWL
-129 TDKYNGNKDDLTQA
+129 ADRYNGDRDDLTQA
-143 AIAGLIHRELDPI
+143 AIAGLIHQKLDPM
-156 GPEYLQNVQRLGW
+156 GNEYLKGLRQLGW
-169 KDGTSW
+169 ADGPSW
-175 ATYEA
+175 DAYTA
-180 KMNELWNEAVANTP
+180 KMNSLWTEAVNGTP
-194 ENLDMTYKY
+194 TDLDMQYRY
-203 TTGERKGSVTP
+203 TTGKRKGLVTP
-214 SITNGNG
+214 SIMNGNG
-221 AEIAGIQYTVTL
+221 VEIAGIQYTVTL
-233 NGPAVFDQTKTST
+233 KGPAVFDQTGTNT

-251 TNEAIHLPWTATGN
+251 TNEAIHLSWTATGN
-265 GKVTST
+265 GKVTSI
-271 VQHKIPKAIRL
+271 VQHKIPKATRL
-282 DSPNQNL
+282 ESPNQNL

-294 PQTVSKNIQFD
+294 PQTVSKNIQFE
-305 VLNNFKPTIESNQTD
+305 VLNNFKPTIQSDQSD

-335 HVDPTGGDWIEGA
+335 HVDPTGGDWIQGA

-379 TVTGDKDGA
+379 TVAGDRDGA
-388 TNHVDATS
+388 TSHVDASS
-396 ITMDPDFV
+396 IAMDPGFV
-404 KAHKGATPS
+404 KAHPGATPS
-413 NLPDTGWYTWV
+413 SLPATGWYTWV
-424 WQITPDMQDANMKQ
+424 WEITPGMQDANMRQ
-438 YLSTDYDW
+438 YLSPDYDW

-453 ESTQHMRNMQPTI
+453 ETTLHVRGMQPTI
-466 KSSVSDAYKND
+466 TSSVSAAYRTD
-477 QSTVTGADGTER
+477 QSKVTGADGIER
-489 PSVQIGSAQASDKTD
+489 PAVQIGSAAASDRTD

-511 SVIRD
+511 GVIRD
-516 KVTLNVTDV
+516 KVTLGVSDV
-525 NGDGKVDTQDWLH
+525 NGDGKTDTADWLH
-538 TKDGQGEGKETE
+538 TKDGQGEGRETE
-550 DNQITLTVN
+550 ANQITIRVN
-559 GTIYGGMTREQAEQA
+559 GTLYGGMTREQAEQA

-595 ATFTTNKAGDYLI
+595 TTFTTNKAGDYLL
-608 SSSDED
+608 SSRKGE
-614 KPVAQWKAED
+614 KPAGVWKAEN
-624 GVDLT
+624 GIDLT
-629 NLPSGYATFVFD
+629 NPPSGYATFVYD
-641 IANKDQDTESQTG
+641 IANRDQDTKNQTG
-654 IKPSKDYPFAK
+654 IEPSRDYPFAK

-674 DETVMIRLTPKL
+674 DETVMFRLTPKL

-701 IDKLVVAKTNEK
+701 VDKLVVAKTNEK

-721 TNVTEGETAKSTP
+721 TNVTEGETPKGTP

-746 SDDPSSAIEET
+746 SDDPSAAIEET
-757 DTVPENAVKVHEAD
+757 DTVPENAVKVHETD

-787 LTDTGTYAW
+787 LTESGTYAW

-818 RQLTHGRVQHAFG
+818 RQLTHGKVQHAFG
-831 LASEIVRVQGKKPDV
+831 LASEIVRVRKPET

-857 EVAFENDK
+857 EVTFENGK

-876 CEQAAKAEFELWKQ
+876 CSDAAKAEFELWRQ
-890 ANGDQ
+890 ADGDQ

-909 VDGAHSPTVT
+909 KDGIHSPTVT

-928 REKVYDKSGK
+928 REKVYDQTGK

-947 SNETVLVKE
+947 PNETVLVKE

>member
-27 AATLVAGMLVAGTAN
+27 VATLAAGLLVAGTAD
-42 AASMR
+42 AATMR
-47 DPFERTIQNSNPGL
+47 DPFERSIQNGNPGL
-61 WTNLGTI
+61 WTNVGTI
-68 TFSNGNKYENME
+68 TFSNGKKYENMA
-80 QSLGVVDRVNGRNT
+80 QSLGVVDRVNGKNT
-94 YCIQADVLYTDT
+94 YCIEADTLYTGTTGDW
-106 PEGPWSEWTDE
+106 GDWTDE
-117 NSRPDAQRLAWL
+117 RTKPDAQRLAWL
-129 TDKYNGNKDDLTQA
+129 ADRYNGDRDDLTQA
-143 AIAGLIHRELDPI
+143 AIAGLIHQKLDPM
-156 GPEYLQNVQRLGW
+156 GNEYLSGLRQLGW
-169 KDGTSW
+169 ADEPSW
-175 ATYEA
+175 DAYTA
-180 KMNELWNEAVANTP
+180 KMNSLWTEAVNGTP
-194 ENLDMTYKY
+194 KDLDMQYRY
-203 TTGERKGSVTP
+203 TTGKRKGLVTP
-214 SITNGNG
+214 SIMNGNG
-221 AEIAGIQYTVTL
+221 VEIAGIQYTVTL
-233 NGPAVFDQTKTST
+233 KGPAVFDQTGTNT

-251 TNEAIHLPWTATGN
+251 TNEAIHLSWTATGN
-265 GKVTST
+265 GKVTSI
-271 VQHKIPKAIRL
+271 VQHKIPKATRL
-282 DSPNQNL
+282 ESPNQNL

-294 PQTVSKNIQFD
+294 PQTVSKNIQFE
-305 VLNNFKPTIESNQTD
+305 VLNNFKPTIQSDQSD

-335 HVDPTGGDWIEGA
+335 HVDPTGGDWIQGA

-379 TVTGDKDGA
+379 TVAGDRDGA
-388 TNHVDATS
+388 TSHVDASS
-396 ITMDPDFV
+396 IAMDPGFV
-404 KAHKGATPS
+404 KAHPGATPS
-413 NLPDTGWYTWV
+413 SLPATGWYTWV
-424 WQITPDMQDANMKQ
+424 WEITPGMQDANMRQ
-438 YLSTDYDW
+438 YLSPDYDW

-453 ESTQHMRNMQPTI
+453 ETTLHVRGMQPTI
-466 KSSVSDAYKND
+466 TSSVSAAYRTD
-477 QSTVTGADGTER
+477 QSKVTGADGIER
-489 PSVQIGSAQASDKTD
+489 PAVQIGSAAASDRTD

-511 SVIRD
+511 GVIRD
-516 KVTLNVTDV
+516 KVTLGVSDV
-525 NGDGKVDTQDWLH
+525 NGDGKTDTADWLH
-538 TKDGQGEGKETE
+538 TKDGQGEGRETE
-550 DNQITLTVN
+550 ANQITIRVN
-559 GTIYGGMTREQAEQA
+559 GTLYGGMTREQAEQA

-595 ATFTTNKAGDYLI
+595 TTFTTNKAGDYLL
-608 SSSDED
+608 SSRKGE
-614 KPVAQWKAED
+614 KPAGVWKAEN
-624 GVDLT
+624 GVNLT
-629 NLPSGYATFVFD
+629 NPPSGYATFVYD
-641 IANKDQDTESQTG
+641 IANRDQDTKNQTG
-654 IKPSKDYPFAK
+654 IEPSRDYPFAK

-674 DETVMIRLTPKL
+674 DETVMFRLTPKL

-701 IDKLVVAKTNEK
+701 VDKLVVAKTNEK

-721 TNVTEGETAKSTP
+721 TNVTEGETPKGTP

-746 SDDPSSAIEET
+746 SDDPSAAIEET
-757 DTVPENAVKVHEAD
+757 DTVPENAVKVHETD

-787 LTDTGTYAW
+787 LTESGTYAW

-818 RQLTHGRVQHAFG
+818 RQLTHGKVQHAFG
-831 LASEIVRVQGKKPDV
+831 LASEIVRVRKPET

-857 EVAFENDK
+857 EVTFENGK

-876 CEQAAKAEFELWKQ
+876 CSDAAKAEFELWRQ
-890 ANGDQ
+890 ADGDQ

-909 VDGAHSPTVT
+909 KDGIHSPTVT

-928 REKVYDKSGK
+928 REKVYDQTGK

-947 SNETVLVKE
+947 PNETVLVKE

>member
-1 MGRNNN
+1 MGRNSN

-27 AATLVAGMLVAGTAN
+27 VATLAAGMLVAGTAD
-42 AASMR
+42 AAVTR
-47 DPFERTIQNSNPGL
+47 DPGERSIQNGNPGL
-61 WTNLGTI
+61 WTNVGTI
-68 TFSNGNKYENME
+68 TFSNGKKYENMA
-80 QSLGVVDRVNGRNT
+80 QSLGVVDRVNGKNT
-94 YCIQADVLYTDT
+94 YCIEADTLYTGTTGDW
-106 PEGPWSEWTDE
+106 GDWTDE
-117 NSRPDAQRLAWL
+117 RTKPDAQKLAWL
-129 TDKYNGNKDDLTQA
+129 TNRHNNDGDDLTQA
-143 AIAGLIHRELDPI
+143 AIAGLIHQKLDPM
-156 GPEYLQNVQRLGW
+156 GNEYLNVLRQLGW
-169 KDGTSW
+169 ADGPSW
-175 ATYEA
+175 DTYTA
-180 KMNELWNEAVANTP
+180 KMNSLWTEAVNGTP
-194 ENLDMTYKY
+194 KDLDMQYRY
-203 TTGERKGSVTP
+203 TTGKRKGFVTP
-214 SITNGNG
+214 SIMNGNG
-221 AEIAGIQYTVTL
+221 QYVSGLQYTVTL
-233 NGPAVFDQTKTST
+233 DGPAVFDQNNST
-246 ISGTT
+246 TITGTT
-251 TNEAIHLPWTATGN
+251 TDKKQDIAWTATGN
-265 GKVTST
+265 GKVTPT
-271 VQHKIPKAIRL
+271 VRYKNPQAIRL
-282 DSPNQNL
+282 NSPNQDL
-289 MGPTD
+289 MAPTD
-294 PQTVSKNIQFD
+294 PQIVSKNIQFE
-305 VLNNFKPTIESNQTD
+305 VRNNFKPTIESNQTD

-335 HVDPTGGDWIEGA
+335 HVDPTGGDWIQGA

-379 TVTGDKDGA
+379 TAAGDRDGA
-388 TNHVDATS
+388 TSHVDAAS
-396 ITMDPDFV
+396 ITMDPGFV
-404 KAHKGATPS
+404 KAHPGATPS
-413 NLPDTGWYTWV
+413 SLPATGWYTWV
-424 WQITPDMQDANMKQ
+424 WEITPGMQDADMRQ
-438 YLSTDYDW
+438 YLPADYDW

-453 ESTQHMRNMQPTI
+453 ETTLHVRSMQPTI
-466 KSSVSDAYKND
+466 TSSVSAAYKTD
-477 QSTVTGADGTER
+477 QSKVTGSDGVER
-489 PSVQIGSAQASDKTD
+489 PAVQIGSAAASDRTD

-511 SVIRD
+511 GVIRD
-516 KVTLNVTDV
+516 KVTLGVSDV
-525 NGDGKVDTQDWLH
+525 NGDGKTDTADWLH
-538 TKDGQGEGKETE
+538 TKDGQGEGRETE
-550 DNQITLTVN
+550 ANQITIRVN
-559 GTIYGGMTREQAEQA
+559 GTLYGGMTREQAEQA
-574 QKDTAAG
+574 QKDAASG
-581 KTVELPKQA
+581 KNVELPRQA

-595 ATFTTNKAGDYLI
+595 TTFTTNKAGDYLL
-608 SSSDED
+608 SSRKGE
-614 KPVAQWKAED
+614 KPAGVWKAEN
-624 GVDLT
+624 GIDLT
-629 NLPSGYATFVFD
+629 NPPSGYATFVYD
-641 IANKDQDTESQTG
+641 IANRDQDTKNQTG
-654 IKPSKDYPFAK
+654 IEPSRDYPFAK

-674 DETVMIRLTPKL
+674 DETIMTRLTPKL

-721 TNVTEGETAKSTP
+721 TNVTEGETPKSTP

-746 SDDPSSAIEET
+746 SDDPSAAIEQT

-818 RQLTHGRVQHAFG
+818 RQLTHGKVQHAFG

-857 EVAFENDK
+857 EVTFENGR

>member
-18 RTIAAASAA
+18 RTIAAASATV
-27 AATLVAGMLVAGTAN
+27 ATLAAGMLVAGTAD
-42 AASMR
+42 AADMR
-47 DPFERTIQNSNPGL
+47 DPFERSIQNGNPGL
-61 WTNLGTI
+61 WANMGTI
-68 TFSNGNKYENME
+68 TFSNGHKYEDME
-80 QSLGVVDRVNGRNT
+80 QSLGVVDKVNGKNV
-94 YCIQADVLYTDT
+94 YCIQADTLYTGT
-106 PEGPWSEWTDE
+106 AGTWGEWTDAKTK
-117 NSRPDAQRLAWL
+117 PDAQRLAWL
-129 TDKYNGNKDDLTQA
+129 TDKYNGNTDDLTQA
-143 AIAGLIHRELDPI
+143 AIAGLIHQKLDPM
-156 GPEYLQNVQRLGW
+156 GEEYLKGIERLGW

-175 ATYEA
+175 DTYTK

-194 ENLDMTYKY
+194 SNLDMRYQY
-203 TTGERKGSVTP
+203 TIGQRKGTIDVG
-214 SITNGNG
+214 IQNGNG
-221 AEIAGIQYTVTL
+221 GFLSGITYTATL
-233 NGPAVFDQTKTST
+233 KGPAVFDQTGKNT

-251 TNEAIHLPWTATGN
+251 TNSAQHVAWTATGN
-265 GKVTST
+265 GKVMP
-271 VQHKIPKAIRL
+271 VFNYKVPKAAKL
-282 DSPNQNL
+282 SSPNQNL
-289 MGPTD
+289 MTATD
-294 PQTVSKNIQFD
+294 PETVSKNIQFE

-335 HVDPTGGDWIEGA
+335 HVDPSGGDWIEGA

-361 KPVEGRT
+361 KPVEGQT

-388 TNHVDATS
+388 TNHVDAAS

-404 KAHKGATPS
+404 KTHPGATPS
-413 NLPDTGWYTWV
+413 SLPDTGWYTWV

-453 ESTQHMRNMQPTI
+453 ETTLHVRNMQPTI
-466 KSSVSDAYKND
+466 TSSVSAAYKTD
-477 QSTVTGADGTER
+477 QSKVTGADGIER
-489 PSVQIGSAQASDKTD
+489 PAVQIGSAAASDRTD

-511 SVIRD
+511 GVIRD
-516 KVTLNVTDV
+516 KVTLGVSDV
-525 NGDGKVDTQDWLH
+525 NGDGKTDTADWLH

-550 DNQITLTVN
+550 ANQITIRVN
-559 GTIYGGMTREQAEQA
+559 GTLYGGMTREQAEQA
-574 QKDTAAG
+574 QKDAASG
-581 KTVELPKQA
+581 KTVELPRQA

-595 ATFTTNKAGDYLI
+595 TTFTTNKAGDYLL
-608 SSSDED
+608 SSRKGE
-614 KPVAQWKAED
+614 KPAGVWKAEN
-624 GVDLT
+624 GIDLT
-629 NLPSGYATFVFD
+629 NPPSGYATFVYD
-641 IANKDQDTESQTG
+641 IANRDQDTKNQTG
-654 IKPSKDYPFAK
+654 IEPSRDYPFAK

-674 DETVMIRLTPKL
+674 DETVMFRLTPKL

-701 IDKLVVAKTNEK
+701 VDKLVVAKTNEK

-721 TNVTEGETAKSTP
+721 TNVTEGETPKGTP

-746 SDDPSSAIEET
+746 SDDPSAAIEET
-757 DTVPENAVKVHEAD
+757 DTVPENAVKVHETD

-787 LTDTGTYAW
+787 LTESGTYAW

-818 RQLTHGRVQHAFG
+818 RQLTHGKVQHAFG
-831 LASEIVRVQGKKPDV
+831 LASEIVRVRKPET

-857 EVAFENDK
+857 EVTFENGK

-876 CEQAAKAEFELWKQ
+876 CSDAAKAEFELWRQ
-890 ANGDQ
+890 ADGDQ

-909 VDGAHSPTVT
+909 KDGIHSPTVT

-928 REKVYDKSGK
+928 REKVYDQTGK

-947 SNETVLVKE
+947 PNETVLVKE

>member
-18 RTIAAASAA
+18 RTIAAGVAA
-27 AATLVAGMLVAGTAN
+27 AATLAAGMLVAGTAD
-42 AASMR
+42 AADMR
-47 DPFERTIQNSNPGL
+47 DPFERSIQNGNPGL
-61 WTNLGTI
+61 WANMGTI
-68 TFSNGNKYENME
+68 TFSNGHKYEDME
-80 QSLGVVDRVNGRNT
+80 QSLGVVDKVNGKNV
-94 YCIQADVLYTDT
+94 YCIQADTLYTGT
-106 PEGPWSEWTDE
+106 AGTWGEWTDAKTK
-117 NSRPDAQRLAWL
+117 PDAQRLAWL
-129 TDKYNGNKDDLTQA
+129 TDKYNGNTDDLTQA
-143 AIAGLIHRELDPI
+143 AIAGLIHQKLDPM
-156 GPEYLQNVQRLGW
+156 GEEYLKGIERLGW

-175 ATYEA
+175 DTYTK

-194 ENLDMTYKY
+194 SNLDMRYQY
-203 TTGERKGSVTP
+203 TIGQRKGTIDVG
-214 SITNGNG
+214 IQNGNG
-221 AEIAGIQYTVTL
+221 GFLSGITYTATL
-233 NGPAVFDQTKTST
+233 KGPAVFDQTGKNT

-251 TNEAIHLPWTATGN
+251 TNSAQHVAWTATGN
-265 GKVTST
+265 GKVMP
-271 VQHKIPKAIRL
+271 VFNYKVPKAAKL
-282 DSPNQNL
+282 SSPNQNL
-289 MGPTD
+289 MAATD
-294 PQTVSKNIQFD
+294 PETVSKNIQFE

-361 KPVEGRT
+361 KPVEGQT

-388 TNHVDATS
+388 TNHVDAAS

-404 KAHKGATPS
+404 KTHPGATPS
-413 NLPDTGWYTWV
+413 SLPATGWYTWV

-438 YLSTDYDW
+438 YLPADYDW

-453 ESTQHMRNMQPTI
+453 ETTLHVRSMQPTI
-466 KSSVSDAYKND
+466 TSSVSDAYKTD
-477 QSTVTGADGTER
+477 QSKVTGADGVER
-489 PSVQIGSAQASDKTD
+489 PAVQIGSAAASDRTD

-511 SVIRD
+511 GVIRD
-516 KVTLNVTDV
+516 KVTLGVSDV
-525 NGDGKVDTQDWLH
+525 NGDGKTDTADWLH
-538 TKDGQGEGKETE
+538 TKDGQGEGRETE
-550 DNQITLTVN
+550 ANQITIRVN
-559 GTIYGGMTREQAEQA
+559 GTLYGGMTREQAEQA
-574 QKDTAAG
+574 QKDAASG
-581 KTVELPKQA
+581 KTVELPRQA

-595 ATFTTNKAGDYLI
+595 ATFTTNKAGDYLL
-608 SSSDED
+608 SSRKGE
-614 KPVAQWKAED
+614 KPAGVWKAEN
-624 GVDLT
+624 GIDLT
-629 NLPSGYATFVFD
+629 NPPSGYATFVYD
-641 IANKDQDTESQTG
+641 IANRDQDTESQTG
-654 IKPSKDYPFAK
+654 IEPSRDYPFAK

-674 DETVMIRLTPKL
+674 DETVMFRLTPKL

-701 IDKLVVAKTNEK
+701 VDRLVVAKTNEK
-713 DVWPTYPE
+713 DVWPTYPQS
-721 TNVTEGETAKSTP
+721 NVTEGETPKGTP

-746 SDDPSSAIEET
+746 SDDPSAAIEQT
-757 DTVPENAVKVHEAD
+757 DTVPDNAVKVHETD

-787 LTDTGTYAW
+787 LTESGTYAW

-818 RQLTHGRVQHAFG
+818 RQLTHGKVQHAFG
-831 LASEIVRVQGKKPDV
+831 LASEIVRVRKPET
-846 PKCEVSTKSQG
+846 PKCEVSTRSQG
-857 EVAFENDK
+857 EVTMENGG

-890 ANGDQ
+890 SNGDQ

-909 VDGAHSPTVT
+909 KDGAHSPTVT

-928 REKVYDKSGK
+928 REKVYDQTGK

>member
-27 AATLVAGMLVAGTAN
+27 VATLAAGLLVAGTAD
-42 AASMR
+42 AATMR
-47 DPFERTIQNSNPGL
+47 DPFERSIQNGNPGL
-61 WTNLGTI
+61 WTNVGTI
-68 TFSNGNKYENME
+68 TFSNGKKYENMA
-80 QSLGVVDRVNGRNT
+80 QSLGVVDRVNGKNT
-94 YCIQADVLYTDT
+94 YCIEADTLYTGTTGDW
-106 PEGPWSEWTDE
+106 GDWTDE
-117 NSRPDAQRLAWL
+117 RTKPDAQRLAWL
-129 TDKYNGNKDDLTQA
+129 ADRYNGDRDDLTQA
-143 AIAGLIHRELDPI
+143 AIAGLIHQKLDPM
-156 GPEYLQNVQRLGW
+156 GNEYLSGLRQLGW
-169 KDGTSW
+169 ADEPSW
-175 ATYEA
+175 DAYTA
-180 KMNELWNEAVANTP
+180 KMNSLWTEAVNGTP
-194 ENLDMTYKY
+194 KDLDMQYRY
-203 TTGERKGSVTP
+203 TTGKRKGLVTP
-214 SITNGNG
+214 SIMNGNG
-221 AEIAGIQYTVTL
+221 VEIAGIQYTVTL
-233 NGPAVFDQTKTST
+233 KGPAVFDQTGTNT

-251 TNEAIHLPWTATGN
+251 TNEAIHLSWTATGN
-265 GKVTST
+265 GKVTSI
-271 VQHKIPKAIRL
+271 VQHKIPKATRL
-282 DSPNQNL
+282 ESPNQNL

-294 PQTVSKNIQFD
+294 PQTVSKNIQFE
-305 VLNNFKPTIESNQTD
+305 VLNNFKPTIQSDQSD

-335 HVDPTGGDWIEGA
+335 HVDPTGGDWIQGA

-379 TVTGDKDGA
+379 TVAGDRDGA
-388 TNHVDATS
+388 TSHVDASS
-396 ITMDPDFV
+396 IAMDPGFV
-404 KAHKGATPS
+404 KAHPGATPS
-413 NLPDTGWYTWV
+413 SLPATGWYTWV
-424 WQITPDMQDANMKQ
+424 WEITPGMQDANMRQ
-438 YLSTDYDW
+438 YLSPDYDW

-453 ESTQHMRNMQPTI
+453 ETTLHVRGMQPTI
-466 KSSVSDAYKND
+466 TSSVSAAYRTD
-477 QSTVTGADGTER
+477 QSKVTGADGIER
-489 PSVQIGSAQASDKTD
+489 PAVQIGSAAASDRTD

-511 SVIRD
+511 GVIRD
-516 KVTLNVTDV
+516 KVTLGVSDV
-525 NGDGKVDTQDWLH
+525 NGDGKTDTADWLH
-538 TKDGQGEGKETE
+538 TKDGQGEGRETE
-550 DNQITLTVN
+550 ANQITIRVN
-559 GTIYGGMTREQAEQA
+559 GTLYGGMTREQAEQA

-595 ATFTTNKAGDYLI
+595 TTFTTNKAGDYLL
-608 SSSDED
+608 SSRKGE
-614 KPVAQWKAED
+614 KPVGVWKAEN
-624 GVDLT
+624 GIDLT
-629 NLPSGYATFVFD
+629 NPPSGYATFVYD
-641 IANKDQDTESQTG
+641 IANRDQDTKNQTG
-654 IKPSKDYPFAK
+654 IEPSRDYPFAK

-674 DETVMIRLTPKL
+674 DETVMFRLTPKL

-701 IDKLVVAKTNEK
+701 VDKLVVAKTNEK

-721 TNVTEGETAKSTP
+721 TNVTEGETPKGTP

-746 SDDPSSAIEET
+746 SDDPSAAIEET
-757 DTVPENAVKVHEAD
+757 DTVPENAVKVHETD

-787 LTDTGTYAW
+787 LTESGTYAW

-818 RQLTHGRVQHAFG
+818 RQLTHGKVQHAFG
-831 LASEIVRVQGKKPDV
+831 LASEIVRVRKPET

-857 EVAFENDK
+857 EVTFENGK

-876 CEQAAKAEFELWKQ
+876 CSDAAKAEFELWRQ
-890 ANGDQ
+890 ADGDQ

-909 VDGAHSPTVT
+909 KDGIHSPTVT

-928 REKVYDKSGK
+928 REKVYDQTGK

-947 SNETVLVKE
+947 PNETVLVKE

>member
-18 RTIAAASAA
+18 RTLAAAGAA
-27 AATLVAGMLVAGTAN
+27 LASLAAGMLVAGTAD
-42 AASMR
+42 AATMR
-47 DPFERTIQNSNPGL
+47 DPFERSIQNGNPGL
-61 WTNLGTI
+61 WTNVGTI
-68 TFSNGNKYENME
+68 TFSNGKKYENMA
-80 QSLGVVDRVNGRNT
+80 QSLGVVDRVNGKNT
-94 YCIQADVLYTDT
+94 YCIEADTLYTGTTGDW
-106 PEGPWSEWTDE
+106 GDWTDE
-117 NSRPDAQRLAWL
+117 RTKPDAQRLAWL
-129 TDKYNGNKDDLTQA
+129 TDRHNGDRDDLTQA
-143 AIAGLIHRELDPI
+143 AIAGLIHQKLDPM
-156 GPEYLQNVQRLGW
+156 GNEYLNGLRQLGW
-169 KDGTSW
+169 ADGPSW
-175 ATYEA
+175 DAYTA
-180 KMNELWNEAVANTP
+180 KMNSLWTEAVNGTP
-194 ENLDMTYKY
+194 TDLDMQYQY
-203 TTGERKGSVTP
+203 TIGQRKGLVTP
-214 SITNGNG
+214 SIMNGNG
-221 AEIAGIQYTVTL
+221 QYVSGLQYTVTL
-233 NGPAVFDQTKTST
+233 NGPAVFDQNNST
-246 ISGTT
+246 AITGTT
-251 TNEAIHLPWTATGN
+251 TNKKQDIAWTATGN
-265 GKVTST
+265 GKVTYKLT
-271 VQHKIPKAIRL
+271 YKNPQAIRL
-282 DSPNQNL
+282 NSPNQDL
-289 MGPTD
+289 MAPTD
-294 PQTVSKNIQFD
+294 PQIVSKNIQFE
-305 VLNNFKPTIESNQTD
+305 VRNNFKPTIESNQTD

-335 HVDPTGGDWIEGA
+335 HVDPTGGDWIQGA
-348 TIKSTGTLYYFAK
+348 TIKSTGTLYHFAN

-368 TVKDGVKAATA
+368 TVRDGVKAATA
-379 TVTGDKDGA
+379 TAAGDRDGA
-388 TNHVDATS
+388 TSHVDASS
-396 ITMDPDFV
+396 ITMDPGFV
-404 KAHKGATPS
+404 KAHPGATPS
-413 NLPDTGWYTWV
+413 SLPATGWYTWV
-424 WQITPDMQDANMKQ
+424 WEITPGMQDANMRQ
-438 YLSTDYDW
+438 YLPADYDW

-453 ESTQHMRNMQPTI
+453 ETTLHVRSMQPTI
-466 KSSVSDAYKND
+466 TSSVSAVYKTD
-477 QSTVTGADGTER
+477 QSKVTGADGIER
-489 PSVQIGSAQASDKTD
+489 PAVQIGSAAASDRTD

-511 SVIRD
+511 GVIRD
-516 KVTLNVTDV
+516 KVTLGVSDV
-525 NGDGKVDTQDWLH
+525 NGDGKTDTADWLH
-538 TKDGQGEGKETE
+538 TKDGQGEGRETE
-550 DNQITLTVN
+550 ANQITIRVN
-559 GTIYGGMTREQAEQA
+559 GTLYGGMTREQAEQA

-608 SSSDED
+608 SSRKGE
-614 KPVAQWKAED
+614 KPAGVWKAEN
-624 GVDLT
+624 GIDLT
-629 NLPSGYATFVFD
+629 NPPSGYATFVYD
-641 IANKDQDTESQTG
+641 IANKDQDTKNQTG
-654 IKPSKDYPFAK
+654 IKPSDDYPFAK

-674 DETVMIRLTPKL
+674 DETVMFRLTPKL

-701 IDKLVVAKTNEK
+701 VDKLVVAKTNEK

-721 TNVTEGETAKSTP
+721 TNVTEGETPKSTP

-746 SDDPSSAIEET
+746 SDDPSAAIEET
-757 DTVPENAVKVHEAD
+757 DTVPENAVKVHETD

-787 LTDTGTYAW
+787 LTESGTYAW

-818 RQLTHGRVQHAFG
+818 RQLTHGKVQHAFG
-831 LASEIVRVQGKKPDV
+831 LASEIVRVRKPET

-857 EVAFENDK
+857 EVTFENGK

-876 CEQAAKAEFELWKQ
+876 CSDAAKAEFELWKQ
-890 ANGDQ
+890 SNGDQ

-909 VDGAHSPTVT
+909 KDGAHSPTVT

-928 REKVYDKSGK
+928 REKVYDQTGK

>member
-27 AATLVAGMLVAGTAN
+27 VATLAAGLLVAGTAD
-42 AASMR
+42 AATMR
-47 DPFERTIQNSNPGL
+47 DPFERSIQNGNPGL
-61 WTNLGTI
+61 WTNVGTI
-68 TFSNGNKYENME
+68 TFSNGKKYENMA
-80 QSLGVVDRVNGRNT
+80 QSLGVVDRVNGKNT
-94 YCIQADVLYTDT
+94 YCIEADTLYTGTTGDW
-106 PEGPWSEWTDE
+106 GDWTDE
-117 NSRPDAQRLAWL
+117 RTKPDAQRLAWL
-129 TDKYNGNKDDLTQA
+129 ADRYNGDRDDLTQA
-143 AIAGLIHRELDPI
+143 AIAGLIHQKLDPM
-156 GPEYLQNVQRLGW
+156 GNEYLSGLRQLGW
-169 KDGTSW
+169 ADEPSW
-175 ATYEA
+175 DAYTA
-180 KMNELWNEAVANTP
+180 KMNSLWTEAVNGTP
-194 ENLDMTYKY
+194 KDLDMQYRY
-203 TTGERKGSVTP
+203 TTGKRKGLVTP
-214 SITNGNG
+214 SIMNGNG
-221 AEIAGIQYTVTL
+221 VEIAGIQYTVTL
-233 NGPAVFDQTKTST
+233 KGPAVFDQTGTNT

-251 TNEAIHLPWTATGN
+251 TNEAIHLSWTATGN
-265 GKVTST
+265 GKVTSI
-271 VQHKIPKAIRL
+271 VQHKIPKATRL
-282 DSPNQNL
+282 ESPNQNL

-294 PQTVSKNIQFD
+294 PQTVSKNIQFE
-305 VLNNFKPTIESNQTD
+305 VLNNFKPTIQSDQSD

-335 HVDPTGGDWIEGA
+335 HVDPTGGDWIQGA

-379 TVTGDKDGA
+379 TVAGDRDGA
-388 TNHVDATS
+388 TSHVDASS
-396 ITMDPDFV
+396 IAMDPGFV
-404 KAHKGATPS
+404 KAHPGATPS
-413 NLPDTGWYTWV
+413 SLPATGWYTWV
-424 WQITPDMQDANMKQ
+424 WEITPGMQDANMRQ
-438 YLSTDYDW
+438 YLSPDYDW

-453 ESTQHMRNMQPTI
+453 ETTLHVRGMQPTI
-466 KSSVSDAYKND
+466 TSSVSAAYRTD
-477 QSTVTGADGTER
+477 QSKVTGADGIER
-489 PSVQIGSAQASDKTD
+489 PAVQIGSAAASDRTD

-511 SVIRD
+511 GVIRD
-516 KVTLNVTDV
+516 KVTLGVPDV
-525 NGDGKVDTQDWLH
+525 NGDGKTDTADWLH
-538 TKDGQGEGKETE
+538 TKDGQGEGRETE
-550 DNQITLTVN
+550 ANQITIRVN
-559 GTIYGGMTREQAEQA
+559 GTLYGGMTREQAEQA

-595 ATFTTNKAGDYLI
+595 TTFTTNKAGDYLL
-608 SSSDED
+608 SSRKGE
-614 KPVAQWKAED
+614 KPAGVWKAEN
-624 GVDLT
+624 GIDLT
-629 NLPSGYATFVFD
+629 NPPSGYATFVYD
-641 IANKDQDTESQTG
+641 IANRDQDTKNQTG
-654 IKPSKDYPFAK
+654 IEPSRDYPFAK

-674 DETVMIRLTPKL
+674 DETVMFRLTPKL

-701 IDKLVVAKTNEK
+701 VDKLVVAKTNEK

-721 TNVTEGETAKSTP
+721 TNVTEGETPKGTP

-746 SDDPSSAIEET
+746 SDDPSAAIEET
-757 DTVPENAVKVHEAD
+757 DTVPENAVKVHETD

-787 LTDTGTYAW
+787 LTESGTYAW

-818 RQLTHGRVQHAFG
+818 RQLTHGKVQHAFG
-831 LASEIVRVQGKKPDV
+831 LASEIVRVRKPET

-857 EVAFENDK
+857 EVTFENGK

-876 CEQAAKAEFELWKQ
+876 CSDAAKAEFELWRQ
-890 ANGDQ
+890 ADGDQ

-909 VDGAHSPTVT
+909 KDGIHSPTVT

-928 REKVYDKSGK
+928 REKVYDQTGK

-947 SNETVLVKE
+947 PNETVLVKE

>member
-27 AATLVAGMLVAGTAN
+27 VATLAAGLLVAGTAD
-42 AASMR
+42 AATMR
-47 DPFERTIQNSNPGL
+47 DPFERSIQNGNPGL
-61 WTNLGTI
+61 WTNVGTI
-68 TFSNGNKYENME
+68 TFSNGKKYENMA
-80 QSLGVVDRVNGRNT
+80 QSLGVVDRVNGKNT
-94 YCIQADVLYTDT
+94 YCIEADTLYTGTTGDW
-106 PEGPWSEWTDE
+106 GDWTDE
-117 NSRPDAQRLAWL
+117 RTKPDAQRLAWL
-129 TDKYNGNKDDLTQA
+129 ADRYNGDRDDLTQA
-143 AIAGLIHRELDPI
+143 AIAGLIHQKLDPM
-156 GPEYLQNVQRLGW
+156 GNEYLSGLRQLGW
-169 KDGTSW
+169 ADEPSW
-175 ATYEA
+175 DAYTA
-180 KMNELWNEAVANTP
+180 KMNSLWTEAVNGTP
-194 ENLDMTYKY
+194 KDLDMQSRY
-203 TTGERKGSVTP
+203 TTGKRKGLVTP
-214 SITNGNG
+214 SIMNGNG
-221 AEIAGIQYTVTL
+221 VEIAGIQYTVTL
-233 NGPAVFDQTKTST
+233 KGPAVFDQTGTNT

-251 TNEAIHLPWTATGN
+251 TNEAIHLSWTATGN
-265 GKVTST
+265 GKVTSI
-271 VQHKIPKAIRL
+271 VQHKIPKATRL
-282 DSPNQNL
+282 ESPNQNL

-294 PQTVSKNIQFD
+294 PQTVSKNIQFE
-305 VLNNFKPTIESNQTD
+305 VLNNFKPTIQSDQSD

-335 HVDPTGGDWIEGA
+335 HVDPTGGDWIQGA

-379 TVTGDKDGA
+379 TVAGDRDGA
-388 TNHVDATS
+388 TSHVDASS
-396 ITMDPDFV
+396 IAMDPGFV
-404 KAHKGATPS
+404 KAHPGATPS
-413 NLPDTGWYTWV
+413 SLPATGWYTWV
-424 WQITPDMQDANMKQ
+424 WEITPGMQDANMRQ
-438 YLSTDYDW
+438 YLSPDYDW

-453 ESTQHMRNMQPTI
+453 ETTLHVRGMQPTI
-466 KSSVSDAYKND
+466 TSSVSAAYRTD
-477 QSTVTGADGTER
+477 QSKVTGADGIER
-489 PSVQIGSAQASDKTD
+489 PAVQIGSAAASDRTD

-511 SVIRD
+511 GVIRD
-516 KVTLNVTDV
+516 KVTLGVSDV
-525 NGDGKVDTQDWLH
+525 NGDGKTDTADWLH
-538 TKDGQGEGKETE
+538 TKDGQGEGRETE
-550 DNQITLTVN
+550 ANQITIRVN
-559 GTIYGGMTREQAEQA
+559 GTLYGGMTREQAEQA

-595 ATFTTNKAGDYLI
+595 TTFTTNKAGDYLL
-608 SSSDED
+608 SSRKGE
-614 KPVAQWKAED
+614 KPAGVWKAEN
-624 GVDLT
+624 GIDLT
-629 NLPSGYATFVFD
+629 NPPSGYATFVYD
-641 IANKDQDTESQTG
+641 IANRDQDTKNQTG
-654 IKPSKDYPFAK
+654 IEPSRDYPFAK

-674 DETVMIRLTPKL
+674 DETVMFRLTPKL

-701 IDKLVVAKTNEK
+701 VDKLVVAKTNEK

-721 TNVTEGETAKSTP
+721 TNVTEGETPKGTP

-746 SDDPSSAIEET
+746 SDDPSAAIEET
-757 DTVPENAVKVHEAD
+757 DTVPENAVKVHETD

-787 LTDTGTYAW
+787 LTESGTYAW

-818 RQLTHGRVQHAFG
+818 RQLTHGKVQHAFG
-831 LASEIVRVQGKKPDV
+831 LASEIVRVRKPET

-857 EVAFENDK
+857 EVTFENGK

-876 CEQAAKAEFELWKQ
+876 CSDAAKAEFELWRQ
-890 ANGDQ
+890 ADGDQ

-909 VDGAHSPTVT
+909 KDGIHSPTVT

-928 REKVYDKSGK
+928 REKVYDQTGK

-947 SNETVLVKE
+947 PNETVLVKE

>member
-18 RTIAAASAA
+18 RTIAAGVAA
-27 AATLVAGMLVAGTAN
+27 AATLAAGMLVAGTAD
-42 AASMR
+42 AADMR
-47 DPFERTIQNSNPGL
+47 DPFERSIQNGNPGL
-61 WTNLGTI
+61 WANMGTI
-68 TFSNGNKYENME
+68 TFSNGHKYEDME
-80 QSLGVVDRVNGRNT
+80 QSLGVVDKVNGKNV
-94 YCIQADVLYTDT
+94 YCIQADTLYTGT
-106 PEGPWSEWTDE
+106 AGTWGEWTDAKTK
-117 NSRPDAQRLAWL
+117 PDAQRLAWL
-129 TDKYNGNKDDLTQA
+129 TDKYNGNTDDLTQA
-143 AIAGLIHRELDPI
+143 AIAGLIHQKLDPM
-156 GPEYLQNVQRLGW
+156 GEEYLKGIERLGW

-175 ATYEA
+175 DTYTK

-194 ENLDMTYKY
+194 SNLDMRYQY
-203 TTGERKGSVTP
+203 TIGQRKGTIDVG
-214 SITNGNG
+214 IQNGNG
-221 AEIAGIQYTVTL
+221 GFLSGITYTATL
-233 NGPAVFDQTKTST
+233 KGPAVFDQTGKNT

-251 TNEAIHLPWTATGN
+251 TNSAQHVAWTATGN
-265 GKVTST
+265 GKVMP
-271 VQHKIPKAIRL
+271 VFNYKVPKAAKL
-282 DSPNQNL
+282 SSPNQNL
-289 MGPTD
+289 MAATD
-294 PQTVSKNIQFD
+294 PETVSKNIQFE

-335 HVDPTGGDWIEGA
+335 HVDPTGGDWIQGA

-368 TVKDGVKAATA
+368 TVRDGVKAATA
-379 TVTGDKDGA
+379 TVAGDRDGA
-388 TNHVDATS
+388 TSHVDAAS
-396 ITMDPDFV
+396 ITMDPGFV
-404 KAHKGATPS
+404 KTHPGATPS
-413 NLPDTGWYTWV
+413 SLPATGWYTWV
-424 WQITPDMQDANMKQ
+424 WEITPGMQDADMRQ
-438 YLSTDYDW
+438 YLPADYDW

-453 ESTQHMRNMQPTI
+453 ETTLHVRSMQPTI
-466 KSSVSDAYKND
+466 TSSVSAAYKTD
-477 QSTVTGADGTER
+477 QSKVTGADGVER
-489 PSVQIGSAQASDKTD
+489 PAVQIGSAAASDRTD

-511 SVIRD
+511 GVIRD
-516 KVTLNVTDV
+516 KVTLGVSDV
-525 NGDGKVDTQDWLH
+525 NGDGKTDTADWLH
-538 TKDGQGEGKETE
+538 TKDGQGEGRETE
-550 DNQITLTVN
+550 ANQITIRVN
-559 GTIYGGMTREQAEQA
+559 GTLYGGMTREQAEQA

-595 ATFTTNKAGDYLI
+595 ATFTTNKAGDYLL
-608 SSSDED
+608 SSRKGE
-614 KPVAQWKAED
+614 KPAGVWKAEN
-624 GVDLT
+624 GIDLT
-629 NLPSGYATFVFD
+629 NPPSGYATFVYD

-654 IKPSKDYPFAK
+654 IKPSDDYPFAK

-674 DETVMIRLTPKL
+674 DETVMFRLTPKL

-701 IDKLVVAKTNEK
+701 VDKLVVAKTNEK
-713 DVWPTYPE
+713 DVWPTYPQS
-721 TNVTEGETAKSTP
+721 NVTEGETPKGTP

-746 SDDPSSAIEET
+746 SDDPSAAIEET
-757 DTVPENAVKVHEAD
+757 DTVPENAVKVHETD

-787 LTDTGTYAW
+787 LTESGTYAW

-818 RQLTHGRVQHAFG
+818 RQLTHGKVQHAFG
-831 LASEIVRVQGKKPDV
+831 LASEIVRVRKPET
-846 PKCEVSTKSQG
+846 PKCEVSTRSQG
-857 EVAFENDK
+857 EVTMENGK

-876 CEQAAKAEFELWKQ
+876 CEQAAKAEFELWRQ
-890 ANGDQ
+890 ADGDQ

-909 VDGAHSPTVT
+909 KDGIHSPTVT

-928 REKVYDKSGK
+928 REKVYDQTGG
-938 LISYGDARK
+938 LVSYGDARK
-947 SNETVLVKE
+947 PNETVLVKE

>member
-27 AATLVAGMLVAGTAN
+27 VATLAAGLLVAGTAD
-42 AASMR
+42 AATMR
-47 DPFERTIQNSNPGL
+47 DPFERSIQNGNPGL
-61 WTNLGTI
+61 WTNVGTI
-68 TFSNGNKYENME
+68 TFSNGKKYENIA
-80 QSLGVVDRVNGRNT
+80 QSLGVVDRVNGKNT
-94 YCIQADVLYTDT
+94 YCIEAGTLYTGTTGDW
-106 PEGPWSEWTDE
+106 GDWTDE
-117 NSRPDAQRLAWL
+117 RTKPDAQRLAWL
-129 TDKYNGNKDDLTQA
+129 ADRYNGDRDDLTQA
-143 AIAGLIHRELDPI
+143 AIAGLIHQKLDPM
-156 GPEYLQNVQRLGW
+156 GNEYLSGLRQLGW
-169 KDGTSW
+169 ADEPSW
-175 ATYEA
+175 DAYTA
-180 KMNELWNEAVANTP
+180 KMNSLWTEAVNGTP
-194 ENLDMTYKY
+194 KDLDMQYRY
-203 TTGERKGSVTP
+203 TTGKRKGLVTP
-214 SITNGNG
+214 SIMNGNG
-221 AEIAGIQYTVTL
+221 VEIAGIQYTVTL
-233 NGPAVFDQTKTST
+233 KGPAVFDQTGTNT

-251 TNEAIHLPWTATGN
+251 TNEAIHLSWTATGN
-265 GKVTST
+265 GKVTSI
-271 VQHKIPKAIRL
+271 VQHKIPKATRL
-282 DSPNQNL
+282 ESPNQNL

-294 PQTVSKNIQFD
+294 PQTVSKNIQFE
-305 VLNNFKPTIESNQTD
+305 VLNNFKPTIQSDQSD

-335 HVDPTGGDWIEGA
+335 HVDPTGGDWIQGA

-379 TVTGDKDGA
+379 TVAGDRDGA
-388 TNHVDATS
+388 TSHVDASS
-396 ITMDPDFV
+396 IAMDPGFV
-404 KAHKGATPS
+404 KAHPGATPS
-413 NLPDTGWYTWV
+413 SLPATGWYTWV
-424 WQITPDMQDANMKQ
+424 WEITPGMQDANMRQ
-438 YLSTDYDW
+438 YLSPDYDW

-453 ESTQHMRNMQPTI
+453 ETTLHVRGMQPTI
-466 KSSVSDAYKND
+466 TSSVSAAYRTD
-477 QSTVTGADGTER
+477 QSKVTGADGIER
-489 PSVQIGSAQASDKTD
+489 PAVQIGSAAASDRTD

-511 SVIRD
+511 GVIRD
-516 KVTLNVTDV
+516 KVTLGVSDV
-525 NGDGKVDTQDWLH
+525 NGDGKTDTADWLH
-538 TKDGQGEGKETE
+538 TKDGQGEGRETE
-550 DNQITLTVN
+550 ANQITIRVN
-559 GTIYGGMTREQAEQA
+559 GTLYGGMTREQAEQA

-595 ATFTTNKAGDYLI
+595 TTFTTNKAGDYLL
-608 SSSDED
+608 SSRKGE
-614 KPVAQWKAED
+614 KPAGVWKAEN
-624 GVDLT
+624 GIDLT
-629 NLPSGYATFVFD
+629 NPPSGYATFVYD
-641 IANKDQDTESQTG
+641 IANRDQDTKNQTG
-654 IKPSKDYPFAK
+654 IEPSRDYPFAK

-674 DETVMIRLTPKL
+674 DETVMFRLTPKL

-701 IDKLVVAKTNEK
+701 VDKLVVAKTNEK

-721 TNVTEGETAKSTP
+721 TNVTEGETPKGTP

-746 SDDPSSAIEET
+746 SDDPSAAIEET
-757 DTVPENAVKVHEAD
+757 DTVPENAVKVHETD

-787 LTDTGTYAW
+787 LTESGTYAW

-818 RQLTHGRVQHAFG
+818 RQLTHGKVQHAFG
-831 LASEIVRVQGKKPDV
+831 LASEIVRVRKPET

-857 EVAFENDK
+857 EVTFENGK

-876 CEQAAKAEFELWKQ
+876 CSDAAKAEFELWRQ
-890 ANGDQ
+890 ADGDQ

-909 VDGAHSPTVT
+909 KDGIHSPTVT

-928 REKVYDKSGK
+928 REKVYDQTGK

-947 SNETVLVKE
+947 PNETVLVKE

>member
-27 AATLVAGMLVAGTAN
+27 VATLAAGLLVAGTAN
-42 AASMR
+42 AATMR
-47 DPFERTIQNSNPGL
+47 DPFERSIQNDNPGL
-61 WTNLGTI
+61 WTNVGTI
-68 TFSNGNKYENME
+68 TFSNGKKYENMA
-80 QSLGVVDRVNGRNT
+80 QSLGVVDRVNGKNT
-94 YCIQADVLYTDT
+94 YCIQADTLYTGTTGDW
-106 PEGPWSEWTDE
+106 GDWTDE
-117 NSRPDAQRLAWL
+117 QTKPDAQRLAWL
-129 TDKYNGNKDDLTQA
+129 ADRYNGDRDDLTQA
-143 AIAGLIHRELDPI
+143 AIAGLIHQKLDPM
-156 GPEYLQNVQRLGW
+156 GNEYLNGLRQLGW
-169 KDGTSW
+169 ADGPSW
-175 ATYEA
+175 DAYTA
-180 KMNELWNEAVANTP
+180 KMNSLWTEAVNGTP
-194 ENLDMTYKY
+194 KDLDMQYRY
-203 TTGERKGSVTP
+203 TTGKRKGLVTP
-214 SITNGNG
+214 SIMNGNG
-221 AEIAGIQYTVTL
+221 VEIAGIQYTVTL
-233 NGPAVFDQTKTST
+233 KGPAVFDQTGTNT

-251 TNEAIHLPWTATGN
+251 TNEAIHLSWTATGN
-265 GKVTST
+265 GKVTSI
-271 VQHKIPKAIRL
+271 VQHKIPKATRL
-282 DSPNQNL
+282 ESPNQNL

-294 PQTVSKNIQFD
+294 PQTVSKNIQFE
-305 VLNNFKPTIESNQTD
+305 VLNNFKPTIQSDQSD

-335 HVDPTGGDWIEGA
+335 HVDPTGGDWIQGA

-361 KPVEGRT
+361 KPVEGQA
-368 TVKDGVKAATA
+368 TVRDGVKAATA
-379 TVTGDKDGA
+379 TAAGDRDGA
-388 TNHVDATS
+388 TSHVDASS
-396 ITMDPDFV
+396 ITMDPGFV
-404 KAHKGATPS
+404 KAHPGATPS
-413 NLPDTGWYTWV
+413 SLPATGWYTWV
-424 WQITPDMQDANMKQ
+424 WQITPDMQDANMRQ

-453 ESTQHMRNMQPTI
+453 ETTLHVRSMQPTI
-466 KSSVSDAYKND
+466 TSSVSAAYKTD
-477 QSTVTGADGTER
+477 QSKVTGADGIER
-489 PSVQIGSAQASDKTD
+489 PAVQIGSAAASDRTD

-511 SVIRD
+511 GVIRD
-516 KVTLNVTDV
+516 KVTLGVADV
-525 NGDGKVDTQDWLH
+525 NGDGKTDTADWLH
-538 TKDGQGEGKETE
+538 TKDGQGEGRETE
-550 DNQITLTVN
+550 ANQITIRVN
-559 GTIYGGMTREQAEQA
+559 GTLYGGMTREQAEQA
-574 QKDTAAG
+574 QKDAASG

-595 ATFTTNKAGDYLI
+595 TTFTTNKAGDYLL
-608 SSSDED
+608 SSRKGE
-614 KPVAQWKAED
+614 KPAGVWKAEN
-624 GVDLT
+624 GIDLT
-629 NLPSGYATFVFD
+629 NPPSGYATFVYD
-641 IANKDQDTESQTG
+641 IANRDQDTKNQTG
-654 IKPSKDYPFAK
+654 IEPSRDYPFAK

-674 DETVMIRLTPKL
+674 DETVMFRLTPKL

-701 IDKLVVAKTNEK
+701 VDKLVVAKTNEK

-721 TNVTEGETAKSTP
+721 TNVTEGETPKSTP

-746 SDDPSSAIEET
+746 SDDPSAAIEET
-757 DTVPENAVKVHEAD
+757 DTVPENAVKVHETD

-787 LTDTGTYAW
+787 LTESGTYAW

-818 RQLTHGRVQHAFG
+818 RQLTHGKVQHAFG
-831 LASEIVRVQGKKPDV
+831 LASEIVRVRKPET

-857 EVAFENDK
+857 EVTFENGK

-876 CEQAAKAEFELWKQ
+876 CSDAAKAEFELWKQ

-909 VDGAHSPTVT
+909 KDGIHSPTVT

-928 REKVYDKSGK
+928 REKVYDQTGK

>member
-27 AATLVAGMLVAGTAN
+27 VATLAVGLLVAGTAD
-42 AASMR
+42 AATMR
-47 DPFERTIQNSNPGL
+47 DPFERSIQNGNPGL
-61 WTNLGTI
+61 WTNVGTI
-68 TFSNGNKYENME
+68 TFSNGKKYENMA
-80 QSLGVVDRVNGRNT
+80 QSLGVVDRVNGKNT
-94 YCIQADVLYTDT
+94 YCIEADTLYTGTTGDW
-106 PEGPWSEWTDE
+106 GDWTDE
-117 NSRPDAQRLAWL
+117 RTKPDAQRLAWL
-129 TDKYNGNKDDLTQA
+129 ADRYNGDRDDLTQA
-143 AIAGLIHRELDPI
+143 AIAGLIHQKLDPM
-156 GPEYLQNVQRLGW
+156 GNEYLSGLRQLGW
-169 KDGTSW
+169 ADEPSW
-175 ATYEA
+175 DAYTA
-180 KMNELWNEAVANTP
+180 KMNSLWTEAVNGTP
-194 ENLDMTYKY
+194 KDLDMQYRY
-203 TTGERKGSVTP
+203 TTGKRKGLVTP
-214 SITNGNG
+214 SIMNGNG
-221 AEIAGIQYTVTL
+221 VEIAGIQYTVTL
-233 NGPAVFDQTKTST
+233 KGPAVFDQTGTNT

-251 TNEAIHLPWTATGN
+251 TNEAIHLSWTATGN
-265 GKVTST
+265 GKVTSI
-271 VQHKIPKAIRL
+271 VQHKIPKATRL
-282 DSPNQNL
+282 ESPNQNL

-294 PQTVSKNIQFD
+294 PQTVSKNIQFE
-305 VLNNFKPTIESNQTD
+305 VLNNFKPTIQSDQSD

-335 HVDPTGGDWIEGA
+335 HVDPTGGDWIQGA

-379 TVTGDKDGA
+379 TVAGDRDGA
-388 TNHVDATS
+388 TSHVDASS
-396 ITMDPDFV
+396 IAMDPGFV
-404 KAHKGATPS
+404 KAHPGATPS
-413 NLPDTGWYTWV
+413 SLPATGWYTWV
-424 WQITPDMQDANMKQ
+424 WEITPGMQDANMRQ
-438 YLSTDYDW
+438 YLSPDYDW

-453 ESTQHMRNMQPTI
+453 ETTLHVRGMQPTI
-466 KSSVSDAYKND
+466 TSSVSAAYRTD
-477 QSTVTGADGTER
+477 QSKVTGADGIER
-489 PSVQIGSAQASDKTD
+489 PAVQIGSAAASDRTD

-511 SVIRD
+511 GVIRD
-516 KVTLNVTDV
+516 KVTLGVSDV
-525 NGDGKVDTQDWLH
+525 NGDGKTDTADWLH
-538 TKDGQGEGKETE
+538 TKDGQGEGRETE
-550 DNQITLTVN
+550 ANQITIRVN
-559 GTIYGGMTREQAEQA
+559 GTLYGGMTREQAEQA

-595 ATFTTNKAGDYLI
+595 TTFTTNKAGDYLL
-608 SSSDED
+608 SSRKGE
-614 KPVAQWKAED
+614 KPAGVWKAEN
-624 GVDLT
+624 GIDLT
-629 NLPSGYATFVFD
+629 NPPSGYATFVYD
-641 IANKDQDTESQTG
+641 IANRDQDTKNQTG
-654 IKPSKDYPFAK
+654 IEPSRDYPFAK

-674 DETVMIRLTPKL
+674 DETVMFRLTPKL

-701 IDKLVVAKTNEK
+701 VDKLVVAKTNEK

-721 TNVTEGETAKSTP
+721 TNVTEGETPKGTP

-746 SDDPSSAIEET
+746 SDDPSAAIEET
-757 DTVPENAVKVHEAD
+757 DTVPENAVKVHETD

-787 LTDTGTYAW
+787 LTESGTYAW

-818 RQLTHGRVQHAFG
+818 RQLTHGKVQHAFG
-831 LASEIVRVQGKKPDV
+831 LASEIVRVRKPET

-857 EVAFENDK
+857 EVTFENGK

-876 CEQAAKAEFELWKQ
+876 CSDAAKAEFELWRQ
-890 ANGDQ
+890 ADGDQ

-909 VDGAHSPTVT
+909 KDGIHSPTVT

-928 REKVYDKSGK
+928 REKVYDQTGK

-947 SNETVLVKE
+947 PNETVLVKE

>member
-7 PTRGSTIRHVV
+7 PARGSTIRHVV

-27 AATLVAGMLVAGTAN
+27 VATLAAGMLVAGTAN
-42 AASMR
+42 AAAMR
-47 DPFERTIQNSNPGL
+47 DPFERSIQNGNPGL
-61 WTNLGTI
+61 WTNLGTL
-68 TFSNGNKYENME
+68 TFSNGASYPNIE
-80 QSLGVVDRVNGRNT
+80 QSLGVVDRVNGKNV
-94 YCIQADVLYTDT
+94 YCIQADTLYTGTMGTWGD
-106 PEGPWSEWTDE
+106 WTDE
-117 NSRPDAQRLAWL
+117 RTKPDAQRLAWL
-129 TDKYNGNKDDLTQA
+129 ADRYNGNRDDLTQA
-143 AIAGLIHRELDPI
+143 AIAGLIHQKLDPM
-156 GPEYLQNVQRLGW
+156 GGEYLNGIQRLGW
-169 KDGTSW
+169 KDGIGW
-175 ATYEA
+175 DTYAA
-180 KMNELWNEAVANTP
+180 KMDSLWNEAVANTP
-194 ENLDMTYKY
+194 SNLDMQYRY
-203 TTGERKGSVTP
+203 TTGKRKGLVTP
-214 SITNGNG
+214 SIMNGNG
-221 AEIAGIQYTVTL
+221 VEIAGIQYTVTL
-233 NGPAVFDQTKTST
+233 KGPAVFDQTGTNT

-251 TNEAIHLPWTATGN
+251 TNEAIHLSWTATGN
-265 GKVTST
+265 GKVTSI
-271 VQHKIPKAIRL
+271 VQHKIPKATRL
-282 DSPNQNL
+282 ESPNQNL

-294 PQTVSKNIQFD
+294 PQTVSKNIQFE
-305 VLNNFKPTIESNQTD
+305 VLNNFKPTIQSDQSD

-335 HVDPTGGDWIEGA
+335 HVDPTGGDWIQGA

-368 TVKDGVKAATA
+368 TVRDGVKAATA
-379 TVTGDKDGA
+379 TAAGDRDGA
-388 TNHVDATS
+388 TSHVDASS
-396 ITMDPDFV
+396 ITMDPGFV
-404 KAHKGATPS
+404 KAHPGATPS
-413 NLPDTGWYTWV
+413 SLPATGWYTWV
-424 WQITPDMQDANMKQ
+424 WEITPGMQDANMRQ
-438 YLSTDYDW
+438 YLPANYDW

-453 ESTQHMRNMQPTI
+453 ETTLHVRSMQPTI
-466 KSSVSDAYKND
+466 TSSVSAAYKTD
-477 QSTVTGADGTER
+477 QSKVTGADGIER
-489 PSVQIGSAQASDKTD
+489 PAVQIGSAAASDRTD

-511 SVIRD
+511 GVIRD
-516 KVTLNVTDV
+516 KVTLGMADV
-525 NGDGKVDTQDWLH
+525 NGDGKTDTADWLH
-538 TKDGQGEGKETE
+538 TKDGQGEGRETE
-550 DNQITLTVN
+550 ANQITIRVN
-559 GTIYGGMTREQAEQA
+559 GTLYGGMTREQAEQA
-574 QKDTAAG
+574 QKDAASG

-595 ATFTTNKAGDYLI
+595 TTFTTNKIGDYLL
-608 SSSDED
+608 SSRKGE
-614 KPVAQWKAED
+614 KPAGVWKAEN
-624 GVDLT
+624 GIDLT
-629 NLPSGYATFVFD
+629 NPPSGYATFVYD
-641 IANKDQDTESQTG
+641 IANRDQDTKNQTG
-654 IKPSKDYPFAK
+654 IEPSRDYPFAK

-674 DETVMIRLTPKL
+674 DETIMTRLTPKL

-701 IDKLVVAKTNEK
+701 VDKLVVAKTNEK
-713 DVWPTYPE
+713 DVWPTYPQS
-721 TNVTEGETAKSTP
+721 NVTEGETPKGTP

-746 SDDPSSAIEET
+746 SDDPAAAIEQT
-757 DTVPENAVKVHEAD
+757 DTVPENAVKVHETD

-787 LTDTGTYAW
+787 LTEPGTYAW

-857 EVAFENDK
+857 EVTFENGK

>member
-27 AATLVAGMLVAGTAN
+27 VATLAAGLLVAGTAD
-42 AASMR
+42 AATMR
-47 DPFERTIQNSNPGL
+47 DPFERSIQNGNPGL
-61 WTNLGTI
+61 WTNVGTI
-68 TFSNGNKYENME
+68 TFSNGKKYENMA
-80 QSLGVVDRVNGRNT
+80 QSLGVVDRVNGKNA
-94 YCIQADVLYTDT
+94 YCIQADTLYTGTSGTWGD
-106 PEGPWSEWTDE
+106 WTDE
-117 NSRPDAQRLAWL
+117 RTKPDAQKLAWL
-129 TDKYNGNKDDLTQA
+129 TDRHNGDRDDLTQA
-143 AIAGLIHRELDPI
+143 AIAGLIHQKLDPM
-156 GPEYLQNVQRLGW
+156 GNEYLNGLRQLGW
-169 KDGTSW
+169 ADGPSW
-175 ATYEA
+175 DAYTA
-180 KMNELWNEAVANTP
+180 KMNSLWTEAVNGTP
-194 ENLDMTYKY
+194 TDLDMQYRY
-203 TTGERKGSVTP
+203 TTGKRKGLVTP
-214 SITNGNG
+214 SIMNGNG
-221 AEIAGIQYTVTL
+221 VEIAGIQYTVTL
-233 NGPAVFDQTKTST
+233 KGPAVFDQTGTNT

-251 TNEAIHLPWTATGN
+251 TNEAIHLSWIATGN
-265 GKVTST
+265 GKVTSI
-271 VQHKIPKAIRL
+271 VQHKIPKATRL
-282 DSPNQNL
+282 ESPNQNL

-294 PQTVSKNIQFD
+294 PQTVSKNIQFE
-305 VLNNFKPTIESNQTD
+305 VLNNFKPTIRSDQSD

-335 HVDPTGGDWIEGA
+335 HVDPTGGDWIQGA

-368 TVKDGVKAATA
+368 TVRDGVKAATA
-379 TVTGDKDGA
+379 TAAGDRDGA
-388 TNHVDATS
+388 TSHVDAAS
-396 ITMDPDFV
+396 ITMDPGFV
-404 KAHKGATPS
+404 KAHPGATPS
-413 NLPDTGWYTWV
+413 SLPATGWYTWV
-424 WQITPDMQDANMKQ
+424 WEITPGMQDANMRQ
-438 YLSTDYDW
+438 YLPADYDW

-453 ESTQHMRNMQPTI
+453 ETTLHVRSMQPTI
-466 KSSVSDAYKND
+466 TSSVSAAYKTD
-477 QSTVTGADGTER
+477 QSKVTGADGIER
-489 PSVQIGSAQASDKTD
+489 PAVQIGSAAASDRTD

-511 SVIRD
+511 GVIRD
-516 KVTLNVTDV
+516 KVTLGVSDV
-525 NGDGKVDTQDWLH
+525 NGDGKTDTADWLH
-538 TKDGQGEGKETE
+538 TKDGQGEGRETE
-550 DNQITLTVN
+550 ANQITIRVN
-559 GTIYGGMTREQAEQA
+559 GTLYGGMTREQAEQA

-614 KPVAQWKAED
+614 KPVTQWKAED

-654 IKPSKDYPFAK
+654 IKPSDDYPFAK
-665 DVHEAPFTA
+665 DVHEAPFTV
-674 DETVMIRLTPKL
+674 DETVMFRLTPKL

-701 IDKLVVAKTNEK
+701 VDKLVVAKTNEK

-721 TNVTEGETAKSTP
+721 TNVTEGETPKGTP

-746 SDDPSSAIEET
+746 SDDPSAAIEET
-757 DTVPENAVKVHEAD
+757 DTVPENAVKVHETD

-787 LTDTGTYAW
+787 LTESGTYAW

-803 LTGDQNHNPLAALAW
+803 LTGDQNHNPLATLAW
-818 RQLTHGRVQHAFG
+818 RQLTHGKVQHAFG
-831 LASEIVRVQGKKPDV
+831 LASEIVRVRKPET
-846 PKCEVSTKSQG
+846 PKCEVSTRSQG
-857 EVAFENDK
+857 EVTMENGK

-909 VDGAHSPTVT
+909 KDGAHSPTVT

-928 REKVYDKSGK
+928 REKVYDQTGK

-947 SNETVLVKE
+947 PNETVTVKE

>member
-7 PTRGSTIRHVV
+7 PTRGSTIRHVA
-18 RTIAAASAA
+18 RTIAAGVAA
-27 AATLVAGMLVAGTAN
+27 VATLAAGMLVAGTAN
-42 AASMR
+42 AADMR
-47 DPFERTIQNSNPGL
+47 DPGERSIQNGNPGL

-68 TFSNGNKYENME
+68 TFSNGKKYENMA
-80 QSLGVVDRVNGRNT
+80 QSLGVVDRVNGKNA
-94 YCIQADVLYTDT
+94 YCIQADTLYTGTSGTWGD
-106 PEGPWSEWTDE
+106 WTDE
-117 NSRPDAQRLAWL
+117 RTKPDAQKLAWL
-129 TDKYNGNKDDLTQA
+129 TDRHNGNTDDLTQA
-143 AIAGLIHRELDPI
+143 AIAGLIHQKLDPM
-156 GPEYLQNVQRLGW
+156 GNEYLNGLRQLGW
-169 KDGTSW
+169 ADGPSW
-175 ATYEA
+175 DAYTA
-180 KMNELWNEAVANTP
+180 KMNSLWTEAVNGTP
-194 ENLDMTYKY
+194 TDLDMQYRY
-203 TTGERKGSVTP
+203 TTGKRKGLVTP
-214 SITNGNG
+214 SIMNGNG
-221 AEIAGIQYTVTL
+221 VEIAGIQYTVTL
-233 NGPAVFDQTKTST
+233 KGPAVFDQTGTNT

-251 TNEAIHLPWTATGN
+251 TNEAIHLSWTATGN
-265 GKVTST
+265 GKVTSI
-271 VQHKIPKAIRL
+271 VQHKIPKATRL
-282 DSPNQNL
+282 ESPNQNL

-294 PQTVSKNIQFD
+294 PQTVSKNIQFE
-305 VLNNFKPTIESNQTD
+305 VLNNFKPTIQSDQSD

-335 HVDPTGGDWIEGA
+335 HVDPTGGDWIQGA
-348 TIKSTGTLYYFAK
+348 TIKSTGTLYYFAN

-368 TVKDGVKAATA
+368 TVRDGVKAATA
-379 TVTGDKDGA
+379 TAAGDRDGA
-388 TNHVDATS
+388 TSHVDASS
-396 ITMDPDFV
+396 ITMDPGFV
-404 KAHKGATPS
+404 KAHPGATPS
-413 NLPDTGWYTWV
+413 SLPATGWYTWV
-424 WQITPDMQDANMKQ
+424 WQITPGMQDANMRQ
-438 YLSTDYDW
+438 YLPADYDW

-453 ESTQHMRNMQPTI
+453 ETTLHVRSMQPTI
-466 KSSVSDAYKND
+466 TSSVSAAYKTD
-477 QSTVTGADGTER
+477 QSKVTGADGVER
-489 PSVQIGSAQASDKTD
+489 PAVQIGSAAASDRTD

-511 SVIRD
+511 GVIRD
-516 KVTLNVTDV
+516 KVTLGVSDV
-525 NGDGKVDTQDWLH
+525 NGDGKTDTADWLH
-538 TKDGQGEGKETE
+538 TKDGQGEGRETE
-550 DNQITLTVN
+550 ANQITIRVN
-559 GTIYGGMTREQAEQA
+559 GTLYGGMTREQAEQA

-595 ATFTTNKAGDYLI
+595 ATFTTNKAGDYLL
-608 SSSDED
+608 SSRKGE
-614 KPVAQWKAED
+614 KPAGVWKAEN
-624 GVDLT
+624 GIDLT
-629 NLPSGYATFVFD
+629 NPPSGYATFVYD

-654 IKPSKDYPFAK
+654 IKPSDDYPFAK

-674 DETVMIRLTPKL
+674 DETVMFRLTPKL

-701 IDKLVVAKTNEK
+701 VDKLVVAKTNEK

-721 TNVTEGETAKSTP
+721 TNVTEGETPKSTP

-746 SDDPSSAIEET
+746 SDDPSAAIEET
-757 DTVPENAVKVHEAD
+757 DTVPENAVKVHETD

-787 LTDTGTYAW
+787 LTESGTYAW

-818 RQLTHGRVQHAFG
+818 RQLTHGKVQHAFG
-831 LASEIVRVQGKKPDV
+831 LASEIVRVLKPET

-857 EVAFENDK
+857 EVTFENGK

-876 CEQAAKAEFELWKQ
+876 CSDAAKAEFELWKQ
-890 ANGDQ
+890 SNGDQ

-909 VDGAHSPTVT
+909 KDGIHSPTVT

-928 REKVYDKSGK
+928 REKVYDQTGK

-947 SNETVLVKE
+947 PNETVLVKE

>member
-1 MGRNNN
+1 MGRNSN

-27 AATLVAGMLVAGTAN
+27 VATLAAGMLVAGTAN
-42 AASMR
+42 AAVMR
-47 DPFERTIQNSNPGL
+47 NPGERSIQNGNPGL
-61 WTNLGTI
+61 WTNVGTI
-68 TFSNGNKYENME
+68 TFSNGKKYENMA
-80 QSLGVVDRVNGRNT
+80 QSLGVVDRVNGKNA
-94 YCIQADVLYTDT
+94 YCIQADTLYTGTSGTWGD
-106 PEGPWSEWTDE
+106 WTDE
-117 NSRPDAQRLAWL
+117 RTKPDAQKLAWL
-129 TDKYNGNKDDLTQA
+129 TDRHNGDRDDLTQA
-143 AIAGLIHRELDPI
+143 AIAGLIHQKLDPM
-156 GPEYLQNVQRLGW
+156 GNEYLNGLRQLGW
-169 KDGTSW
+169 ADGPSW
-175 ATYEA
+175 DAYTA
-180 KMNELWNEAVANTP
+180 KMNSLWTEAVNGTP
-194 ENLDMTYKY
+194 TDLDMQYRY
-203 TTGERKGSVTP
+203 TTGKRKGLVTP
-214 SITNGNG
+214 SIMNGNG
-221 AEIAGIQYTVTL
+221 VEIAGIQYTVTL
-233 NGPAVFDQTKTST
+233 KGPAVFDQTGTNT

-251 TNEAIHLPWTATGN
+251 TNEAIHLSWTATGN
-265 GKVTST
+265 GKVTSI
-271 VQHKIPKAIRL
+271 VQHKIPKATRL
-282 DSPNQNL
+282 ESPNQNL
-289 MGPTD
+289 TGSTD
-294 PQTVSKNIQFD
+294 PQTVSKNIQFE
-305 VLNNFKPTIESNQTD
+305 VLNNFKPTIQSDQSD

-335 HVDPTGGDWIEGA
+335 HVDPTGGDWIQGA
-348 TIKSTGTLYYFAK
+348 TIKSTGTLYYFAN

-368 TVKDGVKAATA
+368 TVRDGVKAATA
-379 TVTGDKDGA
+379 TAAGDRDGA
-388 TNHVDATS
+388 TSHVDASS
-396 ITMDPDFV
+396 ITMDPGFV
-404 KAHKGATPS
+404 KAHPGATPS
-413 NLPDTGWYTWV
+413 SLPATGWYTWV
-424 WQITPDMQDANMKQ
+424 WQITPGMQDANMRQ
-438 YLSTDYDW
+438 YLPADYDW

-453 ESTQHMRNMQPTI
+453 ETTLHVRSMQPTI
-466 KSSVSDAYKND
+466 TSSVSAAYKTD
-477 QSTVTGADGTER
+477 QSKVTGADGVER
-489 PSVQIGSAQASDKTD
+489 PAVQIGSAAASDRTD

-511 SVIRD
+511 GVIRD
-516 KVTLNVTDV
+516 KVTLGVSDV
-525 NGDGKVDTQDWLH
+525 NGDGKTDTADWLH

-559 GTIYGGMTREQAEQA
+559 GSIYGGMTREQAEQA

-595 ATFTTNKAGDYLI
+595 ATFTTNKAGDYLL
-608 SSSDED
+608 SSRKGE
-614 KPVAQWKAED
+614 KPAGVWKAEN
-624 GVDLT
+624 GIDLT
-629 NLPSGYATFVFD
+629 NPPSGYATFVYD

-674 DETVMIRLTPKL
+674 DETIMTRLTPKL

-713 DVWPTYPE
+713 DVWPTYPQS
-721 TNVTEGETAKSTP
+721 NVTEGETPKGTP

-746 SDDPSSAIEET
+746 SDDPAAAIEQT
-757 DTVPENAVKVHEAD
+757 DTVPENAVKVHETD
-771 IKDVTKFGTY
+771 IKDVTGFGTY

-787 LTDTGTYAW
+787 LTESGTYAW

-818 RQLTHGRVQHAFG
+818 RQLTHGKVQHAFG
-831 LASEIVRVQGKKPDV
+831 LASEIVRVRKPET

-857 EVAFENDK
+857 EVTMENGK

-909 VDGAHSPTVT
+909 KDGIHSPTVT

-928 REKVYDKSGK
+928 REKVYDQTGG
-938 LISYGDARK
+938 LVSYGDARK
-947 SNETVLVKE
+947 PNETVLVKE

>member
-27 AATLVAGMLVAGTAN
+27 VATLAAGLLVAGTAD
-42 AASMR
+42 AATMR
-47 DPFERTIQNSNPGL
+47 DPFERSIQNGNPGL
-61 WTNLGTI
+61 WTNVGTI
-68 TFSNGNKYENME
+68 TFSNGKKYENMA
-80 QSLGVVDRVNGRNT
+80 QSLGVVDRVNGKNT
-94 YCIQADVLYTDT
+94 YCIEADTLYTGTTGDW
-106 PEGPWSEWTDE
+106 GDWTDE
-117 NSRPDAQRLAWL
+117 RTKPDAQRLAWL
-129 TDKYNGNKDDLTQA
+129 ADRYNGDRDDLTQA
-143 AIAGLIHRELDPI
+143 AIAGLIHQKLDPM
-156 GPEYLQNVQRLGW
+156 GNEYLSGLRQLGW
-169 KDGTSW
+169 ADEPSW
-175 ATYEA
+175 DAYTA
-180 KMNELWNEAVANTP
+180 KMNSLWTEAVNGTP
-194 ENLDMTYKY
+194 KDLDMQYRY
-203 TTGERKGSVTP
+203 TTGKRKGLVTP
-214 SITNGNG
+214 SIMNGNG
-221 AEIAGIQYTVTL
+221 VEIAGIQYTVTL
-233 NGPAVFDQTKTST
+233 KGPAVFDQTGTNT

-251 TNEAIHLPWTATGN
+251 TNEAIHLSWTATGN
-265 GKVTST
+265 GKVTSI
-271 VQHKIPKAIRL
+271 VQHKIPKATRL
-282 DSPNQNL
+282 ESPNQNL

-294 PQTVSKNIQFD
+294 PQTVSKNIQFE
-305 VLNNFKPTIESNQTD
+305 VLNNFKPTIQSDQSD

-335 HVDPTGGDWIEGA
+335 HVDPTGGDWIQGA

-379 TVTGDKDGA
+379 TVAGDRDGA
-388 TNHVDATS
+388 TSHVDASS
-396 ITMDPDFV
+396 IAMDPGFV
-404 KAHKGATPS
+404 KAHPGATPS
-413 NLPDTGWYTWV
+413 SLPATGWYTWV
-424 WQITPDMQDANMKQ
+424 WEITPGMQDANMRQ
-438 YLSTDYDW
+438 YLSPDYDW

-453 ESTQHMRNMQPTI
+453 ETTLHVRGMQPTI
-466 KSSVSDAYKND
+466 TSSVSAAYRTD
-477 QSTVTGADGTER
+477 QSKVTGADGIER
-489 PSVQIGSAQASDKTD
+489 PAVQIGSAAASDRTD

-511 SVIRD
+511 GVIRD
-516 KVTLNVTDV
+516 KVTLGVSDV
-525 NGDGKVDTQDWLH
+525 NGDGKTDTADWLH
-538 TKDGQGEGKETE
+538 TKDGQGEGRETE
-550 DNQITLTVN
+550 ANQITIRVN
-559 GTIYGGMTREQAEQA
+559 GTLYGGMTREQAEQA

-595 ATFTTNKAGDYLI
+595 TTFTTNKAGDYLL
-608 SSSDED
+608 SSRKGE
-614 KPVAQWKAED
+614 KPAGVWKAEN
-624 GVDLT
+624 GIDLT
-629 NLPSGYATFVFD
+629 NPPSGYATFVYD
-641 IANKDQDTESQTG
+641 IANRDQDTKNQTG
-654 IKPSKDYPFAK
+654 IEPSRDYPFAK

-674 DETVMIRLTPKL
+674 DETVMFRLTPKL

-701 IDKLVVAKTNEK
+701 VDKLVVAKTNEK

-721 TNVTEGETAKSTP
+721 TNVTEGEIPKATP

-746 SDDPSSAIEET
+746 SDDPSAAIEET
-757 DTVPENAVKVHEAD
+757 DTVPENAVKVHETD

-787 LTDTGTYAW
+787 LTESGTYAW
-796 HWVMTPS
+796 HWTMTPS
-803 LTGDQNHNPLAALAW
+803 LTGDQNHNPLTALAW
-818 RQLTHGRVQHAFG
+818 RQLTHGKVQHAFG

-857 EVAFENDK
+857 EVTFENGK

-876 CEQAAKAEFELWKQ
+876 CSDAAKAEFELWKQ
-890 ANGDQ
+890 SNGDQ

-909 VDGAHSPTVT
+909 KDGVHSPTVT

-928 REKVYDKSGK
+928 REKVYDQTGK

-983 LAGSRKR
+983 LAGSRRR

>member
-27 AATLVAGMLVAGTAN
+27 VATLAAGLLVAGTAD
-42 AASMR
+42 AATMR
-47 DPFERTIQNSNPGL
+47 DPFERSIQNGNPGL
-61 WTNLGTI
+61 WTNVGTI
-68 TFSNGNKYENME
+68 TFSNGKKYENMA
-80 QSLGVVDRVNGRNT
+80 QSLGVVDRVNGKNA
-94 YCIQADVLYTDT
+94 YCIEADTLYTGTSGTWGD
-106 PEGPWSEWTDE
+106 WTDE
-117 NSRPDAQRLAWL
+117 RTKPDAQRLAWL
-129 TDKYNGNKDDLTQA
+129 ADRYNGDRDDLTQA
-143 AIAGLIHRELDPI
+143 AIAGLIHQKLDPM
-156 GPEYLQNVQRLGW
+156 GNKYLDGLRQLGW
-169 KDGTSW
+169 ADGPSW
-175 ATYEA
+175 DAYTA
-180 KMNELWNEAVANTP
+180 KMNSLWTEAVNGTP
-194 ENLDMTYKY
+194 TDLDMQYRY
-203 TTGERKGSVTP
+203 TTGKRKGLVTP
-214 SITNGNG
+214 SIMNGNG
-221 AEIAGIQYTVTL
+221 VEIAGIQYTVTL
-233 NGPAVFDQTKTST
+233 KGPAVFDQTGTNT

-251 TNEAIHLPWTATGN
+251 TNEAIHLSWTATGN
-265 GKVTST
+265 GKVTSI
-271 VQHKIPKAIRL
+271 VQHKIPKATRL
-282 DSPNQNL
+282 ESPNQDL

-294 PQTVSKNIQFD
+294 PQTVSKNIQFE
-305 VLNNFKPTIESNQTD
+305 VLNNFKPTIRSDQSD

-335 HVDPTGGDWIEGA
+335 HVDPTGGDWIQGA
-348 TIKSTGTLYYFAK
+348 TIKSTGTLYYFAN

-368 TVKDGVKAATA
+368 TVRDGVKAATA
-379 TVTGDKDGA
+379 TAAGDRDGA
-388 TNHVDATS
+388 TSHVDASS
-396 ITMDPDFV
+396 ITMDPGFV
-404 KAHKGATPS
+404 KAHPGATPS
-413 NLPDTGWYTWV
+413 SLPATGWYTWV
-424 WQITPDMQDANMKQ
+424 WQITPGMQDANMRQ
-438 YLSTDYDW
+438 YLPADYDW

-453 ESTQHMRNMQPTI
+453 ETTLHVRSMQPTI
-466 KSSVSDAYKND
+466 TSSVSAAYKTD
-477 QSTVTGADGTER
+477 QSKVTGADGVER
-489 PSVQIGSAQASDKTD
+489 PAVQIGSAAASDRTD

-511 SVIRD
+511 GVIRD
-516 KVTLNVTDV
+516 KVTLGVSDV
-525 NGDGKVDTQDWLH
+525 NGDGKTDTADWLH
-538 TKDGQGEGKETE
+538 TKDGQGEGRETE
-550 DNQITLTVN
+550 ANQITIRVN
-559 GTIYGGMTREQAEQA
+559 GTLYGGMTREQAEQA

-595 ATFTTNKAGDYLI
+595 ATFTTNKAGDYLL
-608 SSSDED
+608 SSRKGE
-614 KPVAQWKAED
+614 KPAGVWKAEN
-624 GVDLT
+624 GIDLT
-629 NLPSGYATFVFD
+629 NLPSGYATFVYD

-654 IKPSKDYPFAK
+654 IKPSDDYPFAK

-674 DETVMIRLTPKL
+674 DETVMFRLTPKL

-701 IDKLVVAKTNEK
+701 VDKLVVAKTNEK

-721 TNVTEGETAKSTP
+721 TNVTEGETPKSTP

-746 SDDPSSAIEET
+746 SDDPSAAIEET
-757 DTVPENAVKVHEAD
+757 DTVPENAVKVHETD

-787 LTDTGTYAW
+787 LTEPGTYAW

-803 LTGDQNHNPLAALAW
+803 LTGDQNHNPLTALAW
-818 RQLTHGRVQHAFG
+818 RQLTHGKVQHAFG

-857 EVAFENDK
+857 EVTMENGR

>member
-27 AATLVAGMLVAGTAN
+27 VATLAAGLLVAGTAN
-42 AASMR
+42 AATMR
-47 DPFERTIQNSNPGL
+47 DPFERSIQNGNPGL
-61 WTNLGTI
+61 WANVGTI
-68 TFSNGNKYENME
+68 TFSNGKKYENMA
-80 QSLGVVDRVNGRNT
+80 QSLGVVDRVNGKNT
-94 YCIQADVLYTDT
+94 YCIQADTLYTGTTGDW
-106 PEGPWSEWTDE
+106 GDWTDE
-117 NSRPDAQRLAWL
+117 QTKPDAQRLAWL
-129 TDKYNGNKDDLTQA
+129 ADRYNGDRDDLTQA
-143 AIAGLIHRELDPI
+143 AIAGLIHQKLDPM
-156 GPEYLQNVQRLGW
+156 GNEYLNGLRQLGW
-169 KDGTSW
+169 ADGPSW
-175 ATYEA
+175 DAYTA
-180 KMNELWNEAVANTP
+180 KMNSLWTEAVNGTP
-194 ENLDMTYKY
+194 KDLDMQYRY
-203 TTGERKGSVTP
+203 TTGKRKGLVTP
-214 SITNGNG
+214 SIMNGNG
-221 AEIAGIQYTVTL
+221 VEIAGIQYTVTL
-233 NGPAVFDQTKTST
+233 KGPAVFDQTGTNT

-251 TNEAIHLPWTATGN
+251 TNEAIHLSWTATGN
-265 GKVTST
+265 GKVTSI
-271 VQHKIPKAIRL
+271 VQHKIPKATRL
-282 DSPNQNL
+282 ESPNQNL

-294 PQTVSKNIQFD
+294 PQTVSKNIQFE
-305 VLNNFKPTIESNQTD
+305 VLNNFKPTIQSDQSD

-335 HVDPTGGDWIEGA
+335 HVDPTGGDWIQGA
-348 TIKSTGTLYYFAK
+348 TIKSTGTLYHFAK
-361 KPVEGRT
+361 KPVEGQT
-368 TVKDGVKAATA
+368 TVRDGVKAATA
-379 TVTGDKDGA
+379 TVTGDRDGA
-388 TNHVDATS
+388 TNHVDASS
-396 ITMDPDFV
+396 ITMDPGFV
-404 KAHKGATPS
+404 KAHPGATPS
-413 NLPDTGWYTWV
+413 SLPATGWYTWV
-424 WQITPDMQDANMKQ
+424 WEITPGMQDANMRQ
-438 YLSTDYDW
+438 YLPADYDW

-453 ESTQHMRNMQPTI
+453 ETTLHVRSMQPTI
-466 KSSVSDAYKND
+466 TSSVSAAYKTD
-477 QSTVTGADGTER
+477 QSKVTGADGIER
-489 PSVQIGSAQASDKTD
+489 PAAQIGSAAASDRTD

-511 SVIRD
+511 GVIRD
-516 KVTLNVTDV
+516 KVTLGVSDV
-525 NGDGKVDTQDWLH
+525 NGDGKTDTADWLH
-538 TKDGQGEGKETE
+538 TKDGQGEGRETE
-550 DNQITLTVN
+550 ANQITIRVN
-559 GTIYGGMTREQAEQA
+559 GTLYGGMTREQAEQA

-595 ATFTTNKAGDYLI
+595 ATFTTNKAGDYLL
-608 SSSDED
+608 SSRKGE
-614 KPVAQWKAED
+614 KPAGVWKAEN
-624 GVDLT
+624 GIDLT
-629 NLPSGYATFVFD
+629 NLPSGYATFVYD
-641 IANKDQDTESQTG
+641 IANRDQDTKNQTG
-654 IKPSKDYPFAK
+654 IEPSRDYPFAK

-674 DETVMIRLTPKL
+674 DETVMFRLTPKL

-701 IDKLVVAKTNEK
+701 VDKLVVAKTNEK

-721 TNVTEGETAKSTP
+721 TNVTEGETPKGTP

-746 SDDPSSAIEET
+746 SDDPSAAIEET
-757 DTVPENAVKVHEAD
+757 DTVPENAVKVHETD

-787 LTDTGTYAW
+787 LTESGTYAW

-818 RQLTHGRVQHAFG
+818 RQLTHGKVQHAFG
-831 LASEIVRVQGKKPDV
+831 LASEIVRVRKPET

-857 EVAFENDK
+857 EVTFENGK

-876 CEQAAKAEFELWKQ
+876 CSDAAKAEFELWRQ
-890 ANGDQ
+890 ADGDQ

-909 VDGAHSPTVT
+909 KDGIHSPTVT

-928 REKVYDKSGK
+928 REKVYDQTGK

-947 SNETVLVKE
+947 PNETVLVKE

>member
-1 MGRNNN
+1 MGRNSN

-27 AATLVAGMLVAGTAN
+27 VATLAAGMLVAGTAD
-42 AASMR
+42 AATMR
-47 DPFERTIQNSNPGL
+47 DPFERSIQNGNPGL
-61 WTNLGTI
+61 WTNVGTI
-68 TFSNGNKYENME
+68 TFSNGKKYENMA
-80 QSLGVVDRVNGRNT
+80 QSLGVVDSVNGKNT
-94 YCIQADVLYTDT
+94 YCIQADTLYTGTTGDW
-106 PEGPWSEWTDE
+106 GDWTDE
-117 NSRPDAQRLAWL
+117 RTKPDAQRLAWL
-129 TDKYNGNKDDLTQA
+129 ADRHNGDRDDLTQA
-143 AIAGLIHRELDPI
+143 AIAGLIHQKLDPM
-156 GPEYLQNVQRLGW
+156 GNEYLNGLRQLGW
-169 KDGTSW
+169 ADGPSW
-175 ATYEA
+175 DAYAA
-180 KMNELWNEAVANTP
+180 KMDSLWNEAVANTP
-194 ENLDMTYKY
+194 SNLDMQYRY
-203 TTGERKGSVTP
+203 TTGKRKGLVTP
-214 SITNGNG
+214 SIMNGNG
-221 AEIAGIQYTVTL
+221 QYVSGLQYTVTL
-233 NGPAVFDQTKTST
+233 DGPAVFDQNNST
-246 ISGTT
+246 AITGTT
-251 TNEAIHLPWTATGN
+251 TDKKQDIAWTATGN
-265 GKVTST
+265 GKVTPT
-271 VQHKIPKAIRL
+271 VRYKNPQAIRL
-282 DSPNQNL
+282 NSPNQDL
-289 MGPTD
+289 MSPTD
-294 PQTVSKNIQFD
+294 PETVSKNITFQ
-305 VLNNFKPTIESNQTD
+305 VQANFKPTIESDQSD

-335 HVDPTGGDWIEGA
+335 HVDPTGGDWIQGA

-368 TVKDGVKAATA
+368 TVRDGVKAATA
-379 TVTGDKDGA
+379 TVAGDRDGA
-388 TNHVDATS
+388 ASHVDASS
-396 ITMDPDFV
+396 ITMDPGFV
-404 KAHKGATPS
+404 KAHPGAAPS
-413 NLPDTGWYTWV
+413 SLPATGWYTWV
-424 WQITPDMQDANMKQ
+424 WEITPGMQDANMRQ
-438 YLSTDYDW
+438 YLPADYDW

-746 SDDPSSAIEET
+746 SDDPSSAIEQT

-803 LTGDQNHNPLAALAW
+803 LTGDQNHNPLTALAW
-818 RQLTHGRVQHAFG
+818 RQLTHGKVQHAFG

-857 EVAFENDK
+857 EVTMENGR

>member
-18 RTIAAASAA
+18 RTIAAGVAA
-27 AATLVAGMLVAGTAN
+27 AATLAAGMLVAGTAD
-42 AASMR
+42 AADMR
-47 DPFERTIQNSNPGL
+47 DPFERSIQNGNPGL
-61 WTNLGTI
+61 WANMGTI
-68 TFSNGNKYENME
+68 TFSNGHKYEDME
-80 QSLGVVDRVNGRNT
+80 QSLGVVDKVNGKNV
-94 YCIQADVLYTDT
+94 YCIQADTLYTGT
-106 PEGPWSEWTDE
+106 AGTWGEWTDAKTK
-117 NSRPDAQRLAWL
+117 PDAQRLAWL
-129 TDKYNGNKDDLTQA
+129 TDKYNGNTDDLTQA
-143 AIAGLIHRELDPI
+143 AIAGLIHQKLDPM
-156 GPEYLQNVQRLGW
+156 GEEYLKGIERLGW

-175 ATYEA
+175 DTYTK

-194 ENLDMTYKY
+194 SNLDMRYQY
-203 TTGERKGSVTP
+203 TIGQRKGTIDVG
-214 SITNGNG
+214 IQNGNG
-221 AEIAGIQYTVTL
+221 GFLSGITYTATL
-233 NGPAVFDQTKTST
+233 KGPAVFDQTGKNT

-251 TNEAIHLPWTATGN
+251 TNSAQHVAWTATGN
-265 GKVTST
+265 GKVMP
-271 VQHKIPKAIRL
+271 VFNYKVPKAAKL
-282 DSPNQNL
+282 SSPNQNL
-289 MGPTD
+289 MAATD
-294 PQTVSKNIQFD
+294 PETVSKNIQFE

-335 HVDPTGGDWIEGA
+335 HVDPSGGDWIEGA

-361 KPVEGRT
+361 KPVEGQT
-368 TVKDGVKAATA
+368 TVRDGVKAATA
-379 TVTGDKDGA
+379 TATGDRDGA
-388 TNHVDATS
+388 TDHVDASS
-396 ITMDPDFV
+396 ITMDPGFV
-404 KAHKGATPS
+404 KAHPGATPS
-413 NLPDTGWYTWV
+413 SLPATGWYTWV
-424 WQITPDMQDANMKQ
+424 WEITPGMQDANMRQ
-438 YLSTDYDW
+438 YLPADYDW

-453 ESTQHMRNMQPTI
+453 ETTLHVRSMQPTI
-466 KSSVSDAYKND
+466 TSSVSAAYKTD
-477 QSTVTGADGTER
+477 QSKVTGADGIER
-489 PSVQIGSAQASDKTD
+489 PAVQIGSAAASDRTD

-511 SVIRD
+511 GVIRD
-516 KVTLNVTDV
+516 KVTLGVSDV
-525 NGDGKVDTQDWLH
+525 NGDGKTDTADWLH
-538 TKDGQGEGKETE
+538 TKDGQGEGRETE
-550 DNQITLTVN
+550 ANQITIRVN
-559 GTIYGGMTREQAEQA
+559 GTLYGGMTREQAEQA

-614 KPVAQWKAED
+614 KPVTQWKAED

-654 IKPSKDYPFAK
+654 IKPSDDYPFAK

-674 DETVMIRLTPKL
+674 DETVMFRLTPKL

-721 TNVTEGETAKSTP
+721 TNVTEGETPKSTP

-746 SDDPSSAIEET
+746 SDDPSAAIEET
-757 DTVPENAVKVHEAD
+757 DTVPENAVKVHETD

-787 LTDTGTYAW
+787 LTESGTYAW

-818 RQLTHGRVQHAFG
+818 RQLTHGKVQHAFG
-831 LASEIVRVQGKKPDV
+831 LASEIVRVRKPET

-857 EVAFENDK
+857 EVTMENGR

-876 CEQAAKAEFELWKQ
+876 CSDAAKAEFELWKQ
-890 ANGDQ
+890 SNGDQ

-909 VDGAHSPTVT
+909 KDGIHSPTVT

-928 REKVYDKSGK
+928 REKVYDQTGK

-947 SNETVLVKE
+947 PNETVLVKE